1 MATILDIDLTNSPF
15 NSYDFFSN
23 KKIAAGTVETEDM
36 KKGQHK
42 TTVEMV
48 DINAYDY
55 GIIDVGMVQFDDTLP
70 YTKKVETAQLR
81 IEYYKTELEDAK
93 SWVDALQS
101 EINKVNSELAEYKD
115 QYEEAKKQDPHSDLT
130 KNLKQIIKNCKE
142 DLNDLNTDYS
152 KYKKITQ
159 THPKLIK
166 AYTKFLNDLIKYGG
180 KKTITRIEEFGSTE
194 EAEQVDLDNL
204 DINQAPG
211 MAISG
216 AITEAVTQYLEV
228 TIQSLIA
235 GGASNLMNNLGINQE
250 TLGIA
255 KSILNLMDSALF
267 NITGIIKMFPKN
279 IQMLPSAKVAIG
291 SICTSLKDIYI
302 AIYNDL
308 ENEYYETIND
318 AITNLPSMQEV
329 LKDALNLLMNTIWIM
344 INEQCIKYTGHTL
357 PELYYMC
364 SDYIHKYKAWKEARK
379 EKKRRKKEKKEQE
392 KREKEKEKE
401 TGIQHSSGNTV
412 STKINVDI
420 DPDIIKQSLMDE
432 LARASDLIYNSFII
446 IQIKDSIDEIKMLIS
461 QFNNVDLDVLSE
473 GIDSFEDFMNMLI
486 EMGIDSDG
494 AVISLEKAIQDGINQ
509 FSGNLTSLQNQ
520 IKEQAISSGLNIASD
535 IVSNTKISKEIK
547 TEHLYDFTN
556 DLNTFT
562 MTLNI
567 YADPTTKK
575 AKKQLTKVL
584 SNAHQKDGTKIFDS
598 SSVLSIINAIDEGY
612 VMRKDQTI
620 ELLEFTFK
628 IHFELEGFNKTL
640 SEQINAIDEANRI
653 AQDAAKKKEADEAI
667 SKFELGIVEEEY
679 TGDPTKATKRPTFQ
693 LVHELFS
700 ILKEIFPQLKVILK
714 LIRNYKINKAKVEAN
729 ASGNLLGMVKVI
741 AAINKLFK
749 KAHKSKTNFYTV
761 RSLKL
766 YDYITNSIT
775 SIGTNVEINIGIPDT
790 RKLYLY
796 LKNAKSNYE
805 IIKQDLPT
813 ILYID
818 QDAITEQRNVMK
830 KDLDKAGN
838 YFNDASLFVQYP
850 DSKYQDGTLLGLDKV
865 EDADTEIYYSDSSLP
880 LYGSQILRCYGKD
893 YDLYT

>member
-1 MATILDIDLTNSPF
+1 MATILDIDLTNSPG

-23 KKIAAGTVETEDM
+23 KKMSAGIVETEDM

-55 GIIDVGMVQFDDTLP
+55 GIIDVGIVQFDDTLP

-81 IEYYKTELEDAK
+81 IEYYKTELKDAE
-93 SWVDALQS
+93 SWVNALQT
-101 EINKVNSELAEYKD
+101 EINKVNSELTEYQD
-115 QYEEAKKQDPHSDLT
+115 QYEEAKKQDPHSALT
-130 KNLKQIIKNCKE
+130 TNLKQIVKNYKE
-142 DLNDLNTDYS
+142 QLNDLNTEFS

-166 AYTKFLNDLIKYGG
+166 AYTNFYNDLTKYGE
-180 KKTITRIEEFGSTE
+180 KKAITRVDEFGNVE

-211 MAISG
+211 MEISG
-216 AITEAVTQYLEV
+216 AITDAVTQYLEV

-250 TLGIA
+250 TLGMA
-255 KSILNLMDSALF
+255 QSILNLMDSTLF

-279 IQMLPSAKVAIG
+279 IQMLPSAKIAIG
-291 SICTSLKDIYI
+291 SICTSLKDMYI

-329 LKDALNLLMNTIWIM
+329 LKDAQELLMNTIWVM
-344 INEQCIKYTGHTL
+344 INEQCIKYTGYTL

-379 EKKRRKKEKKEQE
+379 EQKRRKKEQEEQ
-392 KREKEKEKE
+392 EKE
-401 TGIQHSSGNTV
+401 TGIQHSSGGTV
-412 STKINVDI
+412 SSKINVDV

-432 LARASDLIYNSFII
+432 LSRASDLIYNSFII

-461 QFNNVDLDVLSE
+461 QFNNVDLDVLTD
-473 GIDSFEDFMNMLI
+473 GIDSFEDFMDMLV
-486 EMGIDSDG
+486 EMGLDSDG
-494 AVISLEKAIQDGINQ
+494 AVISLEKVIQDGINK

-520 IKEQAISSGLNIASD
+520 IEAQAISSGLHIAAD
-535 IVSNTKISKEIK
+535 VVSNTTVSTEIK
-547 TEHLYDFTN
+547 AEHLYDFTN

-628 IHFELEGFNKTL
+628 IHFELDGFNKTL
-640 SEQINAIDEANRI
+640 NEQINAIDEANRI
-653 AQDAAKKKEADEAI
+653 AQETAKKKEAEEAI

-679 TGDPTKATKRPTFQ
+679 TSDPTKATKRPTFQ

-729 ASGNLLGMVKVI
+729 ASGNLLGMIKVI

-796 LKNAKSNYE
+796 LKNTKSNYE

-818 QDAITEQRNVMK
+818 QDAITEQRNAMK

-838 YFNDASLFVQYP
+838 YFDDASLFVQYP

>member
-1 MATILDIDLTNSPF
+1 MATILDIDLTNSPG

-23 KKIAAGTVETEDM
+23 KKMSAGTVETEDM

-55 GIIDVGMVQFDDTLP
+55 GIIDVGIVQFDDTLP
-70 YTKKVETAQLR
+70 YAKKVETAKLR
-81 IEYYKTELEDAK
+81 IEYYKTELKDAE
-93 SWVDALQS
+93 SWVNALQT
-101 EINKVNSELAEYKD
+101 EINKVNSELTEYQD
-115 QYEEAKKQDPHSDLT
+115 QYEEAKKQDPHSALT
-130 KNLKQIIKNCKE
+130 TNLKQIIKNYKE
-142 DLNDLNTDYS
+142 QLNDLNTEFS

-166 AYTKFLNDLIKYGG
+166 AYTNFYNDLTKYGE
-180 KKTITRIEEFGSTE
+180 KKAITKVDEFGNVE

-211 MAISG
+211 MEISG
-216 AITEAVTQYLEV
+216 AITDAVTQYLEV

-250 TLGIA
+250 TLGMA
-255 KSILNLMDSALF
+255 QSILNLMDSTLF

-279 IQMLPSAKVAIG
+279 IQMLPSAKIAIG
-291 SICTSLKDIYI
+291 SICTSLKDMYI

-329 LKDALNLLMNTIWIM
+329 LKDAQELLMNTIWVM
-344 INEQCIKYTGHTL
+344 INEQCIKYTGYTL

-379 EKKRRKKEKKEQE
+379 EQKRRKKEQEEQ
-392 KREKEKEKE
+392 EKE
-401 TGIQHSSGNTV
+401 TGIQHSSGGTV
-412 STKINVDI
+412 SSKINVDV

-432 LARASDLIYNSFII
+432 LSRASDLIYNSFII

-461 QFNNVDLDVLSE
+461 QFNNVDLDVLSD
-473 GIDSFEDFMNMLI
+473 GIDSFEDFMDMLV
-486 EMGIDSDG
+486 EMGLDSDG

-520 IKEQAISSGLNIASD
+520 IEAQAISSGLHIAAD
-535 IVSNTKISKEIK
+535 VVSNTTVSTEIK
-547 TEHLYDFTN
+547 AEHLYDFTN

-628 IHFELEGFNKTL
+628 IHFELDGFNKTL
-640 SEQINAIDEANRI
+640 SEQKNAIDEANRI
-653 AQDAAKKKEADEAI
+653 AQETAKKKEAEEAI

-714 LIRNYKINKAKVEAN
+714 LIRNYKINKSKVEAN
-729 ASGNLLGMVKVI
+729 ASGNLLGMIKVI

-775 SIGTNVEINIGIPDT
+775 SIGTNIEINIGIPDT

-818 QDAITEQRNVMK
+818 QDAIIEQRNAMK

-838 YFNDASLFVQYP
+838 YFDDASLFVQYP

>member
-1 MATILDIDLTNSPF
+1 MATILDIDLTNSPG

-23 KKIAAGTVETEDM
+23 KKMSAGTVETEDM

-55 GIIDVGMVQFDDTLP
+55 GIIDVGIVQFDDTLP
-70 YTKKVETAQLR
+70 YSKKVETAQLR
-81 IEYYKTELEDAK
+81 IEYYKTELKDAE
-93 SWVDALQS
+93 SWVNALQT
-101 EINKVNSELAEYKD
+101 EINKVNSELTEYQD
-115 QYEEAKKQDPHSDLT
+115 QYEEAKKQDPHSALT
-130 KNLKQIIKNCKE
+130 TNLKQIVKNYKE
-142 DLNDLNTDYS
+142 QLNDLNTEFS

-166 AYTKFLNDLIKYGG
+166 AYTNFYNDLTKYGE
-180 KKTITRIEEFGSTE
+180 KKAITRVDEFGNVE
-194 EAEQVDLDNL
+194 EAEKVDLDNL

-211 MAISG
+211 MEISG
-216 AITEAVTQYLEV
+216 AITDAVTQYLEV

-250 TLGIA
+250 TLGMA
-255 KSILNLMDSALF
+255 QSILNLMDSTLF

-279 IQMLPSAKVAIG
+279 IQMLPSAKIAIG
-291 SICTSLKDIYI
+291 SICTSLKDMYI

-318 AITNLPSMQEV
+318 AITNLPSIQEV
-329 LKDALNLLMNTIWIM
+329 LKDAQELLMNTIWVM
-344 INEQCIKYTGHTL
+344 INEQCIKYTGYTL

-379 EKKRRKKEKKEQE
+379 EQKRRKKEQEEQ
-392 KREKEKEKE
+392 EKE
-401 TGIQHSSGNTV
+401 TGIQHSSGGTV
-412 STKINVDI
+412 STKINVDV

-432 LARASDLIYNSFII
+432 LLRTSDLIYNSFII

-461 QFNNVDLDVLSE
+461 QFNNVDLDVLTD
-473 GIDSFEDFMNMLI
+473 GIDSFEDFMDMLV
-486 EMGIDSDG
+486 EMGLDSDG

-520 IKEQAISSGLNIASD
+520 IEAQAISSGLHIAAD
-535 IVSNTKISKEIK
+535 VVSNTTVS

-628 IHFELEGFNKTL
+628 IHFELDGFNKTL
-640 SEQINAIDEANRI
+640 NEQINAIDEANRI
-653 AQDAAKKKEADEAI
+653 AQETAKKKEAEEAI

-729 ASGNLLGMVKVI
+729 ASGNLLGMIKVI

-818 QDAITEQRNVMK
+818 QDAITEQRNAMK

-838 YFNDASLFVQYP
+838 YFDDASLFVQYP

>member
-1 MATILDIDLTNSPF
+1 MATILDIDLTNSPG

-23 KKIAAGTVETEDM
+23 KKMSAGTVETEDM

-55 GIIDVGMVQFDDTLP
+55 GIIDVGIVQFDDTLP
-70 YTKKVETAQLR
+70 YSKKVETAQLR
-81 IEYYKTELEDAK
+81 IEYYKTELKDAE
-93 SWVDALQS
+93 SWVNALQT
-101 EINKVNSELAEYKD
+101 EINKVNSELTEYQD
-115 QYEEAKKQDPHSDLT
+115 QYEEAKKQDPHSALT
-130 KNLKQIIKNCKE
+130 TNLKQIVKNYKE
-142 DLNDLNTDYS
+142 QLNDLNTEFS

-166 AYTKFLNDLIKYGG
+166 AYTNFYNDLTKYGE
-180 KKTITRIEEFGSTE
+180 KKAITRVDEFGNVE
-194 EAEQVDLDNL
+194 EAEKVDLDNL

-211 MAISG
+211 MEISG
-216 AITEAVTQYLEV
+216 AITDAVTQYLEV

-250 TLGIA
+250 TLGMA
-255 KSILNLMDSALF
+255 QSILNLMDSTLF

-279 IQMLPSAKVAIG
+279 IQMLPSAKIAIG
-291 SICTSLKDIYI
+291 SICTSLKDMYI

-318 AITNLPSMQEV
+318 AITNLPSIQEV
-329 LKDALNLLMNTIWIM
+329 LKDAQELLMNTIWVM
-344 INEQCIKYTGHTL
+344 INEQCIKYTGYTL

-379 EKKRRKKEKKEQE
+379 EQKRRKKEQEEQ
-392 KREKEKEKE
+392 EKE
-401 TGIQHSSGNTV
+401 TGIQHSSGGTV
-412 STKINVDI
+412 SSKINVDV

-432 LARASDLIYNSFII
+432 LSRASDLIYNSFII

-461 QFNNVDLDVLSE
+461 QFNNVDLDVLTD
-473 GIDSFEDFMNMLI
+473 GIDSFEDFMDMLV
-486 EMGIDSDG
+486 EMGLDSDG

-520 IKEQAISSGLNIASD
+520 IKAQAISSGLHIAAD
-535 IVSNTKISKEIK
+535 VVSNTTVSTEMKA
-547 TEHLYDFTN
+547 EHLYDFTN

-628 IHFELEGFNKTL
+628 IHFELDGFNKTL
-640 SEQINAIDEANRI
+640 NEQINAIDEANRI
-653 AQDAAKKKEADEAI
+653 AQETAKKKEAEEAI

-729 ASGNLLGMVKVI
+729 ASGNLLGMIKVI

-818 QDAITEQRNVMK
+818 QDAITEQRNAMK

-838 YFNDASLFVQYP
+838 YFDDASLFVQYP

>member
-1 MATILDIDLTNSPF
+1 MATILDIDLTNSPG
-15 NSYDFFSN
+15 NSYDFLSN
-23 KKIAAGTVETEDM
+23 KKMSAGTIETEDM

-55 GIIDVGMVQFDDTLP
+55 GIIDVGIVQFDDTLP
-70 YTKKVETAQLR
+70 YSKKVETSKLR
-81 IEYYKTELEDAK
+81 IEYYKTELKDAE
-93 SWVDALQS
+93 SWVNALQT
-101 EINKVNSELAEYKD
+101 EINKVNSELTEYQD
-115 QYEEAKKQDPHSDLT
+115 QYEEAKKQDPHSALT
-130 KNLKQIIKNCKE
+130 TNLKQIVKNYKE
-142 DLNDLNTDYS
+142 QLNDLNTEFS

-166 AYTKFLNDLIKYGG
+166 AYTNFYNDLTKYGE
-180 KKTITRIEEFGSTE
+180 KKAITRVDEFGNVE
-194 EAEQVDLDNL
+194 EAEKVDLDNL

-211 MAISG
+211 MEISG
-216 AITEAVTQYLEV
+216 AITDAVTQYLEV

-250 TLGIA
+250 TLGMA
-255 KSILNLMDSALF
+255 QSILNLMDSALF

-279 IQMLPSAKVAIG
+279 IQMLPSAKIAIG
-291 SICTSLKDIYI
+291 SICTSLKDMYI

-318 AITNLPSMQEV
+318 AITNLPSIQEV
-329 LKDALNLLMNTIWIM
+329 LKDAQELLMNTIWVM
-344 INEQCIKYTGHTL
+344 INEQCIKYTGYTL

-379 EKKRRKKEKKEQE
+379 EQKRRKKEQEEQ
-392 KREKEKEKE
+392 EKE
-401 TGIQHSSGNTV
+401 TGIQHSSGGTV
-412 STKINVDI
+412 SSKINVDV

-432 LARASDLIYNSFII
+432 LSRASDLIYNSFII

-461 QFNNVDLDVLSE
+461 QFNNVDLDVLTD
-473 GIDSFEDFMNMLI
+473 GIDSFEDFMDMLV
-486 EMGIDSDG
+486 EMGLDSDG

-520 IKEQAISSGLNIASD
+520 IEAQAISSGLHIAAD
-535 IVSNTKISKEIK
+535 IVSNTTVSTEIK
-547 TEHLYDFTN
+547 AEHLYDFTN

-628 IHFELEGFNKTL
+628 IHFELDGFNKTL
-640 SEQINAIDEANRI
+640 NEQINAIDEANRI
-653 AQDAAKKKEADEAI
+653 AQETAKKKEAEEAI

-729 ASGNLLGMVKVI
+729 ASGNLLGMIKVI

-818 QDAITEQRNVMK
+818 QDAITEQRNAMK

-838 YFNDASLFVQYP
+838 YFDDASLFVQYP

>member
-1 MATILDIDLTNSPF
+1 MATILDIDLTNSPS
-15 NSYDFFSN
+15 NSYDFLSN
-23 KKIAAGTVETEDM
+23 KKMSAGTIETEDM

-55 GIIDVGMVQFDDTLP
+55 GIIDVGIVQFDDTLP
-70 YTKKVETAQLR
+70 YSKKVETAKLR
-81 IEYYKTELEDAK
+81 IEYYKTELKDAE
-93 SWVDALQS
+93 SWVNALQA
-101 EINKVNSELAEYKD
+101 EINKINSELTEYQD
-115 QYEEAKKQDPHSDLT
+115 QYEEAKKQDPHSALMT
-130 KNLKQIIKNCKE
+130 NLKQIVNNYKE
-142 DLNDLNTDYS
+142 QLNDLNTEFS

-166 AYTKFLNDLIKYGG
+166 AYTNFYNDLTKYGE
-180 KKTITRIEEFGSTE
+180 KKAITRVDEFGNVE
-194 EAEQVDLDNL
+194 EAEKVDLDNL

-211 MAISG
+211 MEISG
-216 AITEAVTQYLEV
+216 AITDAVTQYLEV

-250 TLGIA
+250 TLGMA
-255 KSILNLMDSALF
+255 QSILNLMDSTLF

-279 IQMLPSAKVAIG
+279 IQMVPSAKIAIG
-291 SICTSLKDIYI
+291 NICTSLKDMYI

-318 AITNLPSMQEV
+318 AITNLPSSQEV
-329 LKDALNLLMNTIWIM
+329 LKDAQELLMNTIWVM
-344 INEQCIKYTGHTL
+344 INEQCIKYTGYTL

-379 EKKRRKKEKKEQE
+379 EKKRRKKEQEEQ
-392 KREKEKEKE
+392 EKE
-401 TGIQHSSGNTV
+401 TGIQHSSGGTV
-412 STKINVDI
+412 STKINVDV

-432 LARASDLIYNSFII
+432 LSRASDLIYNSFII

-461 QFNNVDLDVLSE
+461 QFNNVDLDVLTD
-473 GIDSFEDFMNMLI
+473 GIDSFEDFMNMLV
-486 EMGIDSDG
+486 EMGLDSDG

-520 IKEQAISSGLNIASD
+520 IEAQAISSGLHIAAD
-535 IVSNTKISKEIK
+535 VVSNTTVSTERKV
-547 TEHLYDFTN
+547 EHLYDFTN

-612 VMRKDQTI
+612 LMRKDQTI

-628 IHFELEGFNKTL
+628 IHFELDGFNKTL
-640 SEQINAIDEANRI
+640 NEQINAIDEANRI
-653 AQDAAKKKEADEAI
+653 AQETAKKKEAEEAI

-729 ASGNLLGMVKVI
+729 ASGNLLGMIRVI

-749 KAHKSKTNFYTV
+749 KANKSKTNFYTV

-775 SIGTNVEINIGIPDT
+775 SIGTNVEINIDIPDT

-818 QDAITEQRNVMK
+818 QDAITEQRNAMK

-838 YFNDASLFVQYP
+838 YFDDASLFVQYP
-850 DSKYQDGTLLGLDKV
+850 DPKYQDGTLLGLDKV

>member
-1 MATILDIDLTNSPF
+1 MATILDIDLTNSPG

-23 KKIAAGTVETEDM
+23 KKMSAGTVETEDM

-55 GIIDVGMVQFDDTLP
+55 GIIDVGIVQFDDTLP
-70 YTKKVETAQLR
+70 YSKKVETAQLR
-81 IEYYKTELEDAK
+81 IEYYKTELKDAE
-93 SWVDALQS
+93 SWVNALQT
-101 EINKVNSELAEYKD
+101 EINKVNSELTEYQD
-115 QYEEAKKQDPHSDLT
+115 QYEEAKKQDPHSALT
-130 KNLKQIIKNCKE
+130 TNLKQIVKNYKE
-142 DLNDLNTDYS
+142 QLNDLNIEFS

-166 AYTKFLNDLIKYGG
+166 AYTNFYNDLTKYGE
-180 KKTITRIEEFGSTE
+180 KKAITKVDEFGNVE

-211 MAISG
+211 MEISG
-216 AITEAVTQYLEV
+216 AITDAVTQYLEV

-250 TLGIA
+250 TLGMA
-255 KSILNLMDSALF
+255 QSILNLMDSTLF

-279 IQMLPSAKVAIG
+279 IQMLPSAKIAIG
-291 SICTSLKDIYI
+291 SICTSLKDMYI

-318 AITNLPSMQEV
+318 AITNLPSIQEV
-329 LKDALNLLMNTIWIM
+329 LKDAQELLMNTIWVM
-344 INEQCIKYTGHTL
+344 INEQCIKYTGYTL

-379 EKKRRKKEKKEQE
+379 EQKRRKKEQEEQ
-392 KREKEKEKE
+392 EKE
-401 TGIQHSSGNTV
+401 TGIQHSSGGTV
-412 STKINVDI
+412 STKINVDV

-432 LARASDLIYNSFII
+432 LSRASDLIYNSFII

-461 QFNNVDLDVLSE
+461 QFNNVDLDVLTD
-473 GIDSFEDFMNMLI
+473 GIDSFEDFMDMLV
-486 EMGIDSDG
+486 EMGLDSDG

-520 IKEQAISSGLNIASD
+520 IEAQAISSGLHIVAD
-535 IVSNTKISKEIK
+535 IMSNTAVSTERKA
-547 TEHLYDFTN
+547 EHLYDFTN

-628 IHFELEGFNKTL
+628 IHFELDGFNKTL

-653 AQDAAKKKEADEAI
+653 AQETAKKKEAEEAI

-729 ASGNLLGMVKVI
+729 ASGNLLGMIKVI
-741 AAINKLFK
+741 ATINKLFK

-775 SIGTNVEINIGIPDT
+775 SIGTNVEINIGISDT

-805 IIKQDLPT
+805 IIKQGLPT

-818 QDAITEQRNVMK
+818 QDAITEQRNAMK

-838 YFNDASLFVQYP
+838 YFDDASLFVQYP

>member
-1 MATILDIDLTNSPF
+1 MATILDIDLTNSPG
-15 NSYDFFSN
+15 NSYNFFSN
-23 KKIAAGTVETEDM
+23 KKMSAGTVETEDM

-55 GIIDVGMVQFDDTLP
+55 GIIDVGIVQFDDTLP
-70 YTKKVETAQLR
+70 YSKKVETAKLR
-81 IEYYKTELEDAK
+81 IEYYKTELKDAE
-93 SWVDALQS
+93 SWVNALQT
-101 EINKVNSELAEYKD
+101 EINKVNSELTEYQD
-115 QYEEAKKQDPHSDLT
+115 QYEEAKKQDPHSALT
-130 KNLKQIIKNCKE
+130 TNLKQIVKNYKE
-142 DLNDLNTDYS
+142 QLNDLNIEFS

-166 AYTKFLNDLIKYGG
+166 AYTNFYNDLTKYGE
-180 KKTITRIEEFGSTE
+180 KKAITKVDEFGNVE

-211 MAISG
+211 MEISG
-216 AITEAVTQYLEV
+216 AITDAVTQYLEV

-250 TLGIA
+250 TLGMA
-255 KSILNLMDSALF
+255 QSILNLMDSTLF

-279 IQMLPSAKVAIG
+279 IQMLPSAKIAIG
-291 SICTSLKDIYI
+291 SICTSLKDMYI

-318 AITNLPSMQEV
+318 AITNLPSIQEV
-329 LKDALNLLMNTIWIM
+329 LKDAQELLMNTIWVM
-344 INEQCIKYTGHTL
+344 INEQCIKYTGYTL

-379 EKKRRKKEKKEQE
+379 EQKRRKKEQEEQ
-392 KREKEKEKE
+392 EKE
-401 TGIQHSSGNTV
+401 TGIQHSSGGTV
-412 STKINVDI
+412 STKINVDV

-432 LARASDLIYNSFII
+432 LSRASDLIYNSFII

-461 QFNNVDLDVLSE
+461 QFNNVDLDVLTD
-473 GIDSFEDFMNMLI
+473 GIDSFEDFMDMLV
-486 EMGIDSDG
+486 EMGLDSDG

-520 IKEQAISSGLNIASD
+520 IEAQAISSGLHIAAD
-535 IVSNTKISKEIK
+535 VVSNTAVSTEIK
-547 TEHLYDFTN
+547 AEHLYDFTN

-628 IHFELEGFNKTL
+628 IHFELDGFNKTL

-653 AQDAAKKKEADEAI
+653 AQETAKKKEAEEAI

-729 ASGNLLGMVKVI
+729 ASGNLLGMIKVI

-818 QDAITEQRNVMK
+818 QDAITEQRNAMK

-838 YFNDASLFVQYP
+838 YFDDASLFVQYP

>member
-1 MATILDIDLTNSPF
+1 MATILDIDLTNSPG

-23 KKIAAGTVETEDM
+23 KKMSAGTVETEDM

-55 GIIDVGMVQFDDTLP
+55 GIIDVGIVQFDDTLP
-70 YTKKVETAQLR
+70 YSKKVETAQLR
-81 IEYYKTELEDAK
+81 IEYYKTELKDAE
-93 SWVDALQS
+93 SWVNALQT
-101 EINKVNSELAEYKD
+101 EINKVNSELTEYQD
-115 QYEEAKKQDPHSDLT
+115 QYEEAKKQDPHSALT
-130 KNLKQIIKNCKE
+130 TNLKQIVKNYKE
-142 DLNDLNTDYS
+142 QLNDLNTEFS

-166 AYTKFLNDLIKYGG
+166 AYTNFYNDLTKYGE
-180 KKTITRIEEFGSTE
+180 KKAITRVDEFGNIE
-194 EAEQVDLDNL
+194 EAEKVDLDNL

-211 MAISG
+211 MEISG
-216 AITEAVTQYLEV
+216 AITDAVTQYLEV

-250 TLGIA
+250 TLGMA
-255 KSILNLMDSALF
+255 QSILNLMDSTLF

-279 IQMLPSAKVAIG
+279 IQMLPSAKIAIG
-291 SICTSLKDIYI
+291 SICTSLKDMYI

-329 LKDALNLLMNTIWIM
+329 LKDAQELLMNTIWVM
-344 INEQCIKYTGHTL
+344 INEQCIKYTGYTL

-379 EKKRRKKEKKEQE
+379 EQKRRKKEQEEQE
-392 KREKEKEKE
+392 KV
-401 TGIQHSSGNTV
+401 TGIQHSSGGTV
-412 STKINVDI
+412 SSKINVDV

-432 LARASDLIYNSFII
+432 LSRASDLIYNSFII

-461 QFNNVDLDVLSE
+461 QFNNVDLDVLTD
-473 GIDSFEDFMNMLI
+473 GIDSFEDFMDMLV
-486 EMGIDSDG
+486 EMGLDSDG

-520 IKEQAISSGLNIASD
+520 IEAQAISSRLHIAAD
-535 IVSNTKISKEIK
+535 VMSNTTVSTEKKV
-547 TEHLYDFTN
+547 EHLYDFTN

-640 SEQINAIDEANRI
+640 NEQINAIDEANRI
-653 AQDAAKKKEADEAI
+653 AQETAKKKEAEEAI

-729 ASGNLLGMVKVI
+729 ASGNLLGMIKVI

-805 IIKQDLPT
+805 IIKQGLPT

-818 QDAITEQRNVMK
+818 QDAITEQRNAMK

-838 YFNDASLFVQYP
+838 YFDDASLFVQYP

>member
-1 MATILDIDLTNSPF
+1 MATILNIDLTNSPG

-23 KKIAAGTVETEDM
+23 KKMSAGIVETEDM

-55 GIIDVGMVQFDDTLP
+55 GIIDVGIVQFDDTLP

-81 IEYYKTELEDAK
+81 IEYYKTELKDAE
-93 SWVDALQS
+93 SWVNALQT
-101 EINKVNSELAEYKD
+101 EINKVNSELTEYQD
-115 QYEEAKKQDPHSDLT
+115 QYEEAKKQDPHSALT
-130 KNLKQIIKNCKE
+130 TNLKQIVKNYKE
-142 DLNDLNTDYS
+142 QLNDLNTEFS

-166 AYTKFLNDLIKYGG
+166 AYTNFYNDLTKYGE
-180 KKTITRIEEFGSTE
+180 KKAITRVDEFGNVE
-194 EAEQVDLDNL
+194 EAEKVDLDNL

-211 MAISG
+211 MEISG
-216 AITEAVTQYLEV
+216 AITDAVTQYLEV

-250 TLGIA
+250 TLGMA
-255 KSILNLMDSALF
+255 QSILNLMDSTLF

-279 IQMLPSAKVAIG
+279 IQMLPSAKIAIG
-291 SICTSLKDIYI
+291 SICTSLKDMYI

-329 LKDALNLLMNTIWIM
+329 LKDAQVLLMNTIWVM
-344 INEQCIKYTGHTL
+344 INEQCIKYTGYTL

-379 EKKRRKKEKKEQE
+379 EQKRRKKEQEEQ
-392 KREKEKEKE
+392 EKE
-401 TGIQHSSGNTV
+401 TGIQHSSVGTV
-412 STKINVDI
+412 STKINVDV

-432 LARASDLIYNSFII
+432 LSRASDLIYNSFII

-461 QFNNVDLDVLSE
+461 QFNNVDLDVLTD
-473 GIDSFEDFMNMLI
+473 GIDSFKDFMDMLV
-486 EMGIDSDG
+486 EMGLDSDG

-520 IKEQAISSGLNIASD
+520 IEALTISSRLYIAAD
-535 IVSNTKISKEIK
+535 VVSNTTVS

-567 YADPTTKK
+567 YTDPTTKK

-628 IHFELEGFNKTL
+628 IHFELDGFNKTL
-640 SEQINAIDEANRI
+640 NEQINAIDEANRI
-653 AQDAAKKKEADEAI
+653 AQETAKEKEAEEAI

-729 ASGNLLGMVKVI
+729 ASGNLLGMIKVI

-775 SIGTNVEINIGIPDT
+775 SIGTNIEINIGIPDT

-796 LKNAKSNYE
+796 LKNTKSNYE

-818 QDAITEQRNVMK
+818 QDAITEQRNIMK
-830 KDLDKAGN
+830 KELDKAGN
-838 YFNDASLFVQYP
+838 YFDDASLFVKYP
-850 DSKYQDGTLLGLDKV
+850 NSKYQDGTLLGLDKV

>member
-1 MATILDIDLTNSPF
+1 MATILDIDLANSPG

-23 KKIAAGTVETEDM
+23 KKMSAGTVETEDM

-55 GIIDVGMVQFDDTLP
+55 GIIDVGIVQFDDTLP
-70 YTKKVETAQLR
+70 YAKKVETAKLR
-81 IEYYKTELEDAK
+81 IEYYKTELKDAE
-93 SWVDALQS
+93 SWVNALQT
-101 EINKVNSELAEYKD
+101 EINKVNSELTEYQD
-115 QYEEAKKQDPHSDLT
+115 QYEEAKKQDPHSALT
-130 KNLKQIIKNCKE
+130 TNLKQIIKNYKE
-142 DLNDLNTDYS
+142 QLNDLNTEFS

-166 AYTKFLNDLIKYGG
+166 AYTNFYNDLTKYGE
-180 KKTITRIEEFGSTE
+180 KKAITKVDEFGNVE

-216 AITEAVTQYLEV
+216 AITDAVTQYLEV

-235 GGASNLMNNLGINQE
+235 GGTSNLMNNLGINQE
-250 TLGIA
+250 TLGMA
-255 KSILNLMDSALF
+255 QSILNLMDSTLF

-291 SICTSLKDIYI
+291 SICTSLKDMYI

-329 LKDALNLLMNTIWIM
+329 LKDAQELLMNTIWVM
-344 INEQCIKYTGHTL
+344 INEQCIKYTGYTL

-379 EKKRRKKEKKEQE
+379 EQKRRKKEQEEQ
-392 KREKEKEKE
+392 EKE
-401 TGIQHSSGNTV
+401 TGIQHSSGGTV
-412 STKINVDI
+412 SSKINVDV

-432 LARASDLIYNSFII
+432 LSRASDLIYNSFII

-461 QFNNVDLDVLSE
+461 QFNNVDLDVLSD
-473 GIDSFEDFMNMLI
+473 GIDSFEDFMDMLV
-486 EMGIDSDG
+486 EMGLDSDG

-520 IKEQAISSGLNIASD
+520 IEAQAISSGLHIAAD
-535 IVSNTKISKEIK
+535 VVSNTTVSTEIK
-547 TEHLYDFTN
+547 AEHLYDFTN

-584 SNAHQKDGTKIFDS
+584 SNAHQKDGPKIFDS

-628 IHFELEGFNKTL
+628 IHFELDGFNKTL
-640 SEQINAIDEANRI
+640 NEQINAIDEANRI
-653 AQDAAKKKEADEAI
+653 AQETAKKKEAEEAI

-729 ASGNLLGMVKVI
+729 ASGNLLGMIKVI

-796 LKNAKSNYE
+796 LKNTKSNYE

-813 ILYID
+813 ILYVD
-818 QDAITEQRNVMK
+818 QDAITEQRNAMK

-838 YFNDASLFVQYP
+838 YFDDASLFVQYP

>member
-1 MATILDIDLTNSPF
+1 MATILDIDLTNSPG

-23 KKIAAGTVETEDM
+23 KKMSAGTVETADM
-36 KKGQHK
+36 KQGQHK

-55 GIIDVGMVQFDDTLP
+55 GIIDVGIVQFDDTLP
-70 YTKKVETAQLR
+70 YTKKVETAQVR
-81 IEYYKTELEDAK
+81 IEYYKTELKDAE
-93 SWVDALQS
+93 SWVKALQT
-101 EINKVNSELAEYKD
+101 EINKVNSELTEYQD
-115 QYEEAKKQDPHSDLT
+115 QYEEAKKQDPHSALT
-130 KNLKQIIKNCKE
+130 TNLKQIVKNYKE
-142 DLNDLNTDYS
+142 QLNNLNTEFS

-166 AYTKFLNDLIKYGG
+166 AYTNFFNDLTKYGE
-180 KKTITRIEEFGSTE
+180 KKAITRVDEFGNVE

-216 AITEAVTQYLEV
+216 AITDAVTQYLEV

-235 GGASNLMNNLGINQE
+235 GGASNLMSSLGINQE
-250 TLGIA
+250 TLGMA
-255 KSILNLMDSALF
+255 QSILNLMDSTLF

-279 IQMLPSAKVAIG
+279 IQMVPSAKIAMS
-291 SICTSLKDIYI
+291 SICTSLKDMYQAIYI
-302 AIYNDL
+302 DL
-308 ENEYYETIND
+308 ENQYYETIND
-318 AITNLPSMQEV
+318 AITNLPTMQEA
-329 LKDALNLLMNTIWIM
+329 LKDAQVLLMNTIWVM
-344 INEQCIKYTGHTL
+344 INEQCIKYTGYTL

-379 EKKRRKKEKKEQE
+379 EQKRRKKEQEEQ
-392 KREKEKEKE
+392 EKE
-401 TGIQHSSGNTV
+401 TGIQHSSGGTI
-412 STKINVDI
+412 SSKINVDV

-446 IQIKDSIDEIKMLIS
+446 IQIKDSIDEIKMLID
-461 QFNNVDLDVLSE
+461 QFNNVDLDVLSD
-473 GIDSFEDFMNMLI
+473 GIDSFEDFMDMLV
-486 EMGIDSDG
+486 EMGLDSDG

-520 IKEQAISSGLNIASD
+520 IEAQAISSGLRIASD
-535 IVSNTKISKEIK
+535 IASNTTISTEIK
-547 TEHLYDFTN
+547 AEHLYDFTN

-584 SNAHQKDGTKIFDS
+584 SNAHQKDGTKIFDA

-628 IHFELEGFNKTL
+628 IHFELDGFNKTL
-640 SEQINAIDEANRI
+640 QEQKDAIDEANRI
-653 AQDAAKKKEADEAI
+653 AQETAKKKEAEEAI

-679 TGDPTKATKRPTFQ
+679 TGDPTKATQRPTFQ

-729 ASGNLLGMVKVI
+729 ASGNLLGMIKVI

-775 SIGTNVEINIGIPDT
+775 SIGTNIEINIGIPDT

-796 LKNAKSNYE
+796 LKNTKSNYE

-818 QDAITEQRNVMK
+818 QDAIAEQRNAMK

-838 YFNDASLFVQYP
+838 YFDDASLFVQYP

>member
-1 MATILDIDLTNSPF
+1 MATILDIDLTNSPG

-23 KKIAAGTVETEDM
+23 KKMSAGTVETEDM

-55 GIIDVGMVQFDDTLP
+55 GIIDVGIVQFDDTLP
-70 YTKKVETAQLR
+70 YSKKVETAQLR
-81 IEYYKTELEDAK
+81 IEYYKTELKDAE
-93 SWVDALQS
+93 SWVNALQT
-101 EINKVNSELAEYKD
+101 EINKVNSELTEYQD
-115 QYEEAKKQDPHSDLT
+115 QYEEAKKQDPHSALT
-130 KNLKQIIKNCKE
+130 TNLKQIVKNYKE
-142 DLNDLNTDYS
+142 QLNDLNTEFS

-166 AYTKFLNDLIKYGG
+166 AYTNFYNDLTKYGE
-180 KKTITRIEEFGSTE
+180 KKAITRVDEFGNVE
-194 EAEQVDLDNL
+194 EAEKVDLDNL

-211 MAISG
+211 MEISG
-216 AITEAVTQYLEV
+216 AITDAVTQYLEV

-250 TLGIA
+250 TLGMA
-255 KSILNLMDSALF
+255 QSILNLMDSTLF

-279 IQMLPSAKVAIG
+279 IQMLPSAKIAIG
-291 SICTSLKDIYI
+291 SICTSLKDMYI

-318 AITNLPSMQEV
+318 AITNLPSIQEV
-329 LKDALNLLMNTIWIM
+329 LKDAQELLMNTIWVM
-344 INEQCIKYTGHTL
+344 INEQCIKYTGYTL

-379 EKKRRKKEKKEQE
+379 EQKRRKKEQEEQ
-392 KREKEKEKE
+392 EKE
-401 TGIQHSSGNTV
+401 TGIQHSSGGTV
-412 STKINVDI
+412 STKINVDV

-432 LARASDLIYNSFII
+432 LSRASDLIYNSFII

-461 QFNNVDLDVLSE
+461 QFNNVDLDVLTD
-473 GIDSFEDFMNMLI
+473 GIDSFEDFMDMLV
-486 EMGIDSDG
+486 EMGLDSDG

-520 IKEQAISSGLNIASD
+520 IEAQAISSGLHIAAD
-535 IVSNTKISKEIK
+535 VVSNTTVSTEIK
-547 TEHLYDFTN
+547 AEHLYDFTN

-628 IHFELEGFNKTL
+628 IHFELDGFNKTL
-640 SEQINAIDEANRI
+640 NEQINAIDEANRI
-653 AQDAAKKKEADEAI
+653 AQETAKKKEAEEAI

-729 ASGNLLGMVKVI
+729 ASGNLLGMIKVI

-805 IIKQDLPT
+805 IIKQGLPT

-818 QDAITEQRNVMK
+818 QEAITEQRNAMK

-838 YFNDASLFVQYP
+838 YFDDASLFVQYP

>member
-1 MATILDIDLTNSPF
+1 MATILDIDLTNSPG

-23 KKIAAGTVETEDM
+23 KKMSAGTVETEDM

-55 GIIDVGMVQFDDTLP
+55 GIIDVGIVQFDDTLP
-70 YTKKVETAQLR
+70 YSKKVETAKLR
-81 IEYYKTELEDAK
+81 IEYYKTELKDAE
-93 SWVDALQS
+93 SWVNALQT
-101 EINKVNSELAEYKD
+101 EINKVNSELTEYQD
-115 QYEEAKKQDPHSDLT
+115 QYEEAKKQDPHSALT
-130 KNLKQIIKNCKE
+130 TNLKQIVKNYKE
-142 DLNDLNTDYS
+142 QLNDLNIEFS

-166 AYTKFLNDLIKYGG
+166 AYTNFYNDLTKYGE
-180 KKTITRIEEFGSTE
+180 KKAITRVDEFGNVE
-194 EAEQVDLDNL
+194 EAEKVDLDNL

-211 MAISG
+211 MEISG
-216 AITEAVTQYLEV
+216 AITDAVTQYLEV

-250 TLGIA
+250 TLGMA
-255 KSILNLMDSALF
+255 QSILNLMDSTLF

-279 IQMLPSAKVAIG
+279 IQMLPSAKIAIG
-291 SICTSLKDIYI
+291 SICTSLKDMYI

-318 AITNLPSMQEV
+318 AITNLPSIQEV
-329 LKDALNLLMNTIWIM
+329 LKDAQELLMNTIWVM
-344 INEQCIKYTGHTL
+344 INEQCIKYTGYTL

-379 EKKRRKKEKKEQE
+379 EQKRRKKEQEEQ
-392 KREKEKEKE
+392 EKE
-401 TGIQHSSGNTV
+401 TGIQHSSGGTV
-412 STKINVDI
+412 STKINVDV

-432 LARASDLIYNSFII
+432 LSRASDLIYNSFII

-461 QFNNVDLDVLSE
+461 QFNNVDLDVLTD
-473 GIDSFEDFMNMLI
+473 GIDSFEDFMDMLV
-486 EMGIDSDG
+486 EMGLDSDG

-520 IKEQAISSGLNIASD
+520 IEAQAISSGLHIAAD
-535 IVSNTKISKEIK
+535 VVSNTTVSTEIK
-547 TEHLYDFTN
+547 AEHLYDFTN

-628 IHFELEGFNKTL
+628 IHFELDGFNKTL
-640 SEQINAIDEANRI
+640 NEQINAIDEANRI
-653 AQDAAKKKEADEAI
+653 AQETAKKKEAEEAI

-729 ASGNLLGMVKVI
+729 ASGNLLGMIKVI

-818 QDAITEQRNVMK
+818 QDAITEQRNAMK

-838 YFNDASLFVQYP
+838 YFDDASLFVQYP
-850 DSKYQDGTLLGLDKV
+850 DPKYQDGTLLGLDKV

>member
-15 NSYDFFSN
+15 NSYDFFAN
-23 KKIAAGTVETEDM
+23 KKMAAGTVETEDM

-55 GIIDVGMVQFDDTLP
+55 GIIDVGIVQFDDTLP
-70 YTKKVETAQLR
+70 YSKKVETAQLR
-81 IEYYKTELEDAK
+81 IEYYKTELKDAE
-93 SWVDALQS
+93 SWVNALQT
-101 EINKVNSELAEYKD
+101 EINKVNSELTEYQD
-115 QYEEAKKQDPHSDLT
+115 QYEEAKKQDPHSALT
-130 KNLKQIIKNCKE
+130 TNLKQIVKNYKE
-142 DLNDLNTDYS
+142 QLNDLNIEFS

-166 AYTKFLNDLIKYGG
+166 AYTNFYNDLTKYGE
-180 KKTITRIEEFGSTE
+180 KKAITRVDEFGNVE
-194 EAEQVDLDNL
+194 EAEKVDLDNL

-211 MAISG
+211 MEISG
-216 AITEAVTQYLEV
+216 AITDAVTQYLEV

-250 TLGIA
+250 TLGMA
-255 KSILNLMDSALF
+255 QSILNLMDSTLF

-279 IQMLPSAKVAIG
+279 IQMLPSAKIAIG
-291 SICTSLKDIYI
+291 SICTSLKDMYI

-318 AITNLPSMQEV
+318 AITNLPSIQEV
-329 LKDALNLLMNTIWIM
+329 LKDAQELLMNTIWVM
-344 INEQCIKYTGHTL
+344 INEQCIKYTGYTL

-379 EKKRRKKEKKEQE
+379 EQKRRKKEQEEQ
-392 KREKEKEKE
+392 EKE
-401 TGIQHSSGNTV
+401 TGIQHSSGGTV
-412 STKINVDI
+412 STKINVDV

-432 LARASDLIYNSFII
+432 LSRASDLIYNSFII

-461 QFNNVDLDVLSE
+461 QFNNVDLDVLTD

-520 IKEQAISSGLNIASD
+520 IKEQAISSGLHIAAD
-535 IVSNTKISKEIK
+535 VVSNTTVSTEIK
-547 TEHLYDFTN
+547 AEHLYDFTN

-628 IHFELEGFNKTL
+628 IHFELDGFNKTL
-640 SEQINAIDEANRI
+640 NEQINAIDEANRI
-653 AQDAAKKKEADEAI
+653 AQETAKKKEAEEAI

-729 ASGNLLGMVKVI
+729 ASGNLLGMIKVI

-818 QDAITEQRNVMK
+818 QDAITEQRNAMK

-838 YFNDASLFVQYP
+838 YFDDASLFVQYP

>member
-1 MATILDIDLTNSPF
+1 MATILDIDLTNSPG

-23 KKIAAGTVETEDM
+23 KKMSAGTIETEDM

-55 GIIDVGMVQFDDTLP
+55 GIIDVGIVQFDDTLP
-70 YTKKVETAQLR
+70 YSKKVETAQLR
-81 IEYYKTELEDAK
+81 IEYYKTELKDAE
-93 SWVDALQS
+93 SWVNALQA
-101 EINKVNSELAEYKD
+101 EINKVNSELTEYQD
-115 QYEEAKKQDPHSDLT
+115 QYEEAKKQDPHSTLT
-130 KNLKQIIKNCKE
+130 TNLKQIVNNYKE
-142 DLNDLNTDYS
+142 QLNDLNTEFS

-166 AYTKFLNDLIKYGG
+166 AYTNFYNDLTKYGE
-180 KKTITRIEEFGSTE
+180 KKAITRVDEFGNVE
-194 EAEQVDLDNL
+194 EAEKVDLDNL

-211 MAISG
+211 MEISG
-216 AITEAVTQYLEV
+216 AITDAVTQYLEV

-250 TLGIA
+250 TLGMA
-255 KSILNLMDSALF
+255 QSILNLMDSTLF

-279 IQMLPSAKVAIG
+279 IQMLPSAKIAIG
-291 SICTSLKDIYI
+291 SICTSLKDMYI

-318 AITNLPSMQEV
+318 AITNLPSSQEV
-329 LKDALNLLMNTIWIM
+329 LKDAQELLMNTIWIM
-344 INEQCIKYTGHTL
+344 INEQCIKYTGYTL

-379 EKKRRKKEKKEQE
+379 EKKRRKKEQEEQ
-392 KREKEKEKE
+392 EKE
-401 TGIQHSSGNTV
+401 TGIQHSSGGTV
-412 STKINVDI
+412 STKINVDV

-432 LARASDLIYNSFII
+432 LSRASDLIYNSFII

-461 QFNNVDLDVLSE
+461 QFNNVDLDVLTD
-473 GIDSFEDFMNMLI
+473 GIDSFEDFMDMLV
-486 EMGIDSDG
+486 EMGLDSDG

-520 IKEQAISSGLNIASD
+520 IEAQAISSGLHIAAD
-535 IVSNTKISKEIK
+535 VVSNTTVSTERKV
-547 TEHLYDFTN
+547 EHLYDFTN

-628 IHFELEGFNKTL
+628 IHFELDGFNKTL
-640 SEQINAIDEANRI
+640 NEQINAIDEANRI
-653 AQDAAKKKEADEAI
+653 AQETAKKKEAEEAI

-729 ASGNLLGMVKVI
+729 ASGNLLGMIRVI

-749 KAHKSKTNFYTV
+749 KANKSKTNFYTV

-775 SIGTNVEINIGIPDT
+775 SIGTNVEINIDIPDT

-818 QDAITEQRNVMK
+818 QDAITEQRNAMK

-838 YFNDASLFVQYP
+838 YFDDASLFVQYP
-850 DSKYQDGTLLGLDKV
+850 DPKYQDGTLLGLDKV

>member
-1 MATILDIDLTNSPF
+1 MATILDIDLTNSPG
-15 NSYDFFSN
+15 NSYDFLSN
-23 KKIAAGTVETEDM
+23 KKMSAGTIETEDM

-55 GIIDVGMVQFDDTLP
+55 GIIDVGIVQFDDTLP
-70 YTKKVETAQLR
+70 YSKKVETAKLR
-81 IEYYKTELEDAK
+81 IEYYKTELKDAE
-93 SWVDALQS
+93 SWVNALQT
-101 EINKVNSELAEYKD
+101 EINKVNSELTEYQN
-115 QYEEAKKQDPHSDLT
+115 QYEEAKKQDPHSALT
-130 KNLKQIIKNCKE
+130 TNLKQIVNNYKE
-142 DLNDLNTDYS
+142 QLNDLNTEFS

-166 AYTKFLNDLIKYGG
+166 AYTNFYNDLTKYGE
-180 KKTITRIEEFGSTE
+180 KKAITRVDEFGNVE
-194 EAEQVDLDNL
+194 EAEKIDLDNI

-211 MAISG
+211 MEISG
-216 AITEAVTQYLEV
+216 AITDAVTQYLEV

-250 TLGIA
+250 TLGMA
-255 KSILNLMDSALF
+255 QSILNLMDSALF

-279 IQMLPSAKVAIG
+279 IQMLPSAKIAIG
-291 SICTSLKDIYI
+291 SICTSLKDMYI

-318 AITNLPSMQEV
+318 AITNLPSIQEV
-329 LKDALNLLMNTIWIM
+329 LKDAQELLMNTIWVM
-344 INEQCIKYTGHTL
+344 INEQCIKYTGYTL

-379 EKKRRKKEKKEQE
+379 EKKRRKKEQEEQ
-392 KREKEKEKE
+392 EKE
-401 TGIQHSSGNTV
+401 TGIQHSSGGTV
-412 STKINVDI
+412 SSKINVDV

-432 LARASDLIYNSFII
+432 LSRASDLIYNSFII
-446 IQIKDSIDEIKMLIS
+446 IQIKDTIDEIKMLIS
-461 QFNNVDLDVLSE
+461 QFNNVDLDVLTD
-473 GIDSFEDFMNMLI
+473 GIDSFEDFMDMLV
-486 EMGIDSDG
+486 EMGLDSDG

-520 IKEQAISSGLNIASD
+520 IEAQAISSGLNIAAD
-535 IVSNTKISKEIK
+535 VVSSTTVSTEIK
-547 TEHLYDFTN
+547 AEHLYDFTN

-628 IHFELEGFNKTL
+628 IHFELDGFNKTL
-640 SEQINAIDEANRI
+640 NVQINAIDEVNMI
-653 AQDAAKKKEADEAI
+653 AQETAKKKEAEEAI

-729 ASGNLLGMVKVI
+729 ASGNLLGMIKVI

-775 SIGTNVEINIGIPDT
+775 SIGTNVEINISIPDT

-818 QDAITEQRNVMK
+818 QDAITEQRNAMK

-838 YFNDASLFVQYP
+838 YFDDASLFVQYP
-850 DSKYQDGTLLGLDKV
+850 DPKYQDGTLLGLDRV

>member
-1 MATILDIDLTNSPF
+1 MATILDIDLTNSPG

-23 KKIAAGTVETEDM
+23 KKMSAGTVETEDM

-70 YTKKVETAQLR
+70 YAKKVETAQLR
-81 IEYYKTELEDAK
+81 IEYYKTELEDAE

-101 EINKVNSELAEYKD
+101 EINKVNSELTEYQD
-115 QYEEAKKQDPHSDLT
+115 QYEEAKKQDPHSALT
-130 KNLKQIIKNCKE
+130 TNLKQIVKNYKE
-142 DLNDLNTDYS
+142 QLNDLNTEFS

-166 AYTKFLNDLIKYGG
+166 AYTNFYNDLTKYGE
-180 KKTITRIEEFGSTE
+180 KKAITRVDEFGNVE
-194 EAEQVDLDNL
+194 EAEKVDLDNL

-211 MAISG
+211 MEISG
-216 AITEAVTQYLEV
+216 AITDAVTQYLEV

-250 TLGIA
+250 TLGMA
-255 KSILNLMDSALF
+255 QSILNLMDSTLF

-279 IQMLPSAKVAIG
+279 IQMLPSAKIAIG
-291 SICTSLKDIYI
+291 SICTSLKDMYI

-318 AITNLPSMQEV
+318 AITNLPSIQEV
-329 LKDALNLLMNTIWIM
+329 LKDAQELLMNTIWVM
-344 INEQCIKYTGHTL
+344 INEQCIKYTGYTL

-379 EKKRRKKEKKEQE
+379 EQKRRKKEQEEQ
-392 KREKEKEKE
+392 EKE
-401 TGIQHSSGNTV
+401 TGIQHSSGGTV
-412 STKINVDI
+412 SSKINVDV

-432 LARASDLIYNSFII
+432 LSRASDLIYNSFII

-461 QFNNVDLDVLSE
+461 QFNNVDLDVLTD
-473 GIDSFEDFMNMLI
+473 GIDSFEDFMDMLV
-486 EMGIDSDG
+486 EMGLDSDG

-520 IKEQAISSGLNIASD
+520 IEAQAISSGLNIVAD
-535 IVSNTKISKEIK
+535 VVTNTTFSTEIK
-547 TEHLYDFTN
+547 AEHLYDFTN

-584 SNAHQKDGTKIFDS
+584 SNAHQKDGTKIFDA

-628 IHFELEGFNKTL
+628 IHFELDGFNKTL
-640 SEQINAIDEANRI
+640 SEQKNAIDEANRI
-653 AQDAAKKKEADEAI
+653 AQETAKKKEVEEAI

-729 ASGNLLGMVKVI
+729 ASGNLLGMIKVI

-818 QDAITEQRNVMK
+818 QDAITEQRNAMK

-838 YFNDASLFVQYP
+838 YFDDASLFVQYP

>member
-1 MATILDIDLTNSPF
+1 MATILDIDLTNSPG

-23 KKIAAGTVETEDM
+23 KKMSAGTVETEDM

-55 GIIDVGMVQFDDTLP
+55 GIIDVGIVQFDDTLP
-70 YTKKVETAQLR
+70 YSKKVETAQLR
-81 IEYYKTELEDAK
+81 IEYYKTELKDAE
-93 SWVDALQS
+93 SWVNALQT
-101 EINKVNSELAEYKD
+101 EINKVNSELTEYQD
-115 QYEEAKKQDPHSDLT
+115 QYEEAKKQDPHSALT
-130 KNLKQIIKNCKE
+130 TNLKQIVKNYKE
-142 DLNDLNTDYS
+142 QLNDLNTEFS

-166 AYTKFLNDLIKYGG
+166 AYTNFYNDLTKYGE
-180 KKTITRIEEFGSTE
+180 KKAITRVDEFGNVE
-194 EAEQVDLDNL
+194 EAENVDLDNL

-211 MAISG
+211 MEISG
-216 AITEAVTQYLEV
+216 AITDAVTQYLEV

-250 TLGIA
+250 TLGMA
-255 KSILNLMDSALF
+255 QSILNLMDSTLF

-279 IQMLPSAKVAIG
+279 IQMLPSAKIAIG
-291 SICTSLKDIYI
+291 SICTSLKDMYI

-318 AITNLPSMQEV
+318 AITNLPSIQEV
-329 LKDALNLLMNTIWIM
+329 LKDAQELLMNTIWVM
-344 INEQCIKYTGHTL
+344 INEQCIKYTGYTL

-379 EKKRRKKEKKEQE
+379 EQKRRKKEQEEQ
-392 KREKEKEKE
+392 EKE
-401 TGIQHSSGNTV
+401 TGIQHSSGGTV
-412 STKINVDI
+412 SSKINVDV

-432 LARASDLIYNSFII
+432 LSRASDLIYNSFII

-461 QFNNVDLDVLSE
+461 QFNNVDLDVLTD
-473 GIDSFEDFMNMLI
+473 GIDSFEDFMDMLV
-486 EMGIDSDG
+486 EMGLDSDG

-520 IKEQAISSGLNIASD
+520 IEAQAISSGLHIAAD
-535 IVSNTKISKEIK
+535 VVSNTTVSTEIK
-547 TEHLYDFTN
+547 AEHLYDFTN

-628 IHFELEGFNKTL
+628 IHFELDGFNKTL
-640 SEQINAIDEANRI
+640 NEQINAIDEANRI
-653 AQDAAKKKEADEAI
+653 AQETAKKKEAEEAI

-729 ASGNLLGMVKVI
+729 ASGNLLGMIKVI

-818 QDAITEQRNVMK
+818 QDAITEQRNAMK

-838 YFNDASLFVQYP
+838 YFDDASLFVQYP

>member
-1 MATILDIDLTNSPF
+1 MATILDIDLTNSPG

-23 KKIAAGTVETEDM
+23 KKMSAGIVETEDM

-55 GIIDVGMVQFDDTLP
+55 GIIDVGIVQFDDTLP

-81 IEYYKTELEDAK
+81 IEYYKTELKDAE
-93 SWVDALQS
+93 SWVNALQT
-101 EINKVNSELAEYKD
+101 EINKVNSELTEYQD
-115 QYEEAKKQDPHSDLT
+115 QYEEAKKQDPHSALT
-130 KNLKQIIKNCKE
+130 TNLKQIVKNYKE
-142 DLNDLNTDYS
+142 QLNDLNTEFS

-166 AYTKFLNDLIKYGG
+166 AYTNFYNDLTKYGE
-180 KKTITRIEEFGSTE
+180 KKAITRVDEFGNVE
-194 EAEQVDLDNL
+194 EAEKVDLDNL

-211 MAISG
+211 MEISG
-216 AITEAVTQYLEV
+216 AITDAVTQYLEV

-250 TLGIA
+250 TLGMA
-255 KSILNLMDSALF
+255 QSILNLMDSTLF

-279 IQMLPSAKVAIG
+279 IQMLPSAKIAIG
-291 SICTSLKDIYI
+291 SICTSLKDMYI

-329 LKDALNLLMNTIWIM
+329 LKDAQELLMNTIWVM
-344 INEQCIKYTGHTL
+344 INEQCIKYTGYTL

-379 EKKRRKKEKKEQE
+379 EQKRRKKEQEEQ
-392 KREKEKEKE
+392 EKE
-401 TGIQHSSGNTV
+401 TGIQHSSGGTV
-412 STKINVDI
+412 SSKINVDV

-432 LARASDLIYNSFII
+432 LSRASDLIYNSFII

-461 QFNNVDLDVLSE
+461 QFNNVDLDVLTD
-473 GIDSFEDFMNMLI
+473 GIDSFEDFMDMLV
-486 EMGIDSDG
+486 EMGLDSDG

-520 IKEQAISSGLNIASD
+520 IEAQAISSGLHIAAD
-535 IVSNTKISKEIK
+535 VVSNTTVSTEIK
-547 TEHLYDFTN
+547 AEHLYDFTN

-640 SEQINAIDEANRI
+640 NEQINAIDEANRI
-653 AQDAAKKKEADEAI
+653 AQETAKEKEAEEAI

-729 ASGNLLGMVKVI
+729 ASGNLLGMIKVI

-796 LKNAKSNYE
+796 LKDAKSNYE

-818 QDAITEQRNVMK
+818 QDAITEQRNAMK

-838 YFNDASLFVQYP
+838 YFDDASLFVQYP

>member
-1 MATILDIDLTNSPF
+1 MATILDIDLTNSPG

-23 KKIAAGTVETEDM
+23 KKMSAGTVETEDM

-55 GIIDVGMVQFDDTLP
+55 GIIDVGIVQFDDTLP
-70 YTKKVETAQLR
+70 YSKKVETAQLR
-81 IEYYKTELEDAK
+81 IEYYKTELKDAE
-93 SWVDALQS
+93 SWVNALQT
-101 EINKVNSELAEYKD
+101 EINKVNSELTEYQD
-115 QYEEAKKQDPHSDLT
+115 QYEEAKKQDPHSALT
-130 KNLKQIIKNCKE
+130 TNLKQIVKNYKE
-142 DLNDLNTDYS
+142 QLNDLNTEFS

-166 AYTKFLNDLIKYGG
+166 AYTNFYNDLTKYGE
-180 KKTITRIEEFGSTE
+180 KKAITRVDEFGNVE
-194 EAEQVDLDNL
+194 EAEKVDLDNL

-211 MAISG
+211 MEISG
-216 AITEAVTQYLEV
+216 AITDAVTQYLEV

-250 TLGIA
+250 TLGMA
-255 KSILNLMDSALF
+255 QSILNLMDSTLF

-279 IQMLPSAKVAIG
+279 IQMLPSAKIAIG
-291 SICTSLKDIYI
+291 SICTSLKDMYI

-318 AITNLPSMQEV
+318 AITNLPSIQEV
-329 LKDALNLLMNTIWIM
+329 LKDAQELLMNTIWVM
-344 INEQCIKYTGHTL
+344 INEQCIKYTGYTL

-379 EKKRRKKEKKEQE
+379 EQKRRKKEQEEQ
-392 KREKEKEKE
+392 EKE
-401 TGIQHSSGNTV
+401 TGIQHSSGGTV
-412 STKINVDI
+412 SSKINVDV

-432 LARASDLIYNSFII
+432 LSRASDLIYNSFII

-461 QFNNVDLDVLSE
+461 QFNNVDLDVLTD

-486 EMGIDSDG
+486 EMGLDSDG

-520 IKEQAISSGLNIASD
+520 IEAQAISSGLHIAAGV
-535 IVSNTKISKEIK
+535 VSNTAVSTERKA
-547 TEHLYDFTN
+547 EHLYDFTN

-628 IHFELEGFNKTL
+628 IHFELDGFNKTL
-640 SEQINAIDEANRI
+640 NEQINAIDEANRI
-653 AQDAAKKKEADEAI
+653 AQETAKKKEAEEAI

-729 ASGNLLGMVKVI
+729 ASGNLLGMVNVI

-805 IIKQDLPT
+805 IIKQGLPT

-818 QDAITEQRNVMK
+818 QDAITEQRNAMK

-838 YFNDASLFVQYP
+838 YFDDASLFVQYP

>member
-1 MATILDIDLTNSPF
+1 MATILDIDLTNSPG

-23 KKIAAGTVETEDM
+23 KKMSAGTVETEDM

-55 GIIDVGMVQFDDTLP
+55 GIIDVGIVQFDDTLP
-70 YTKKVETAQLR
+70 YSKKVETAKLR
-81 IEYYKTELEDAK
+81 IEYYKTELKDAE
-93 SWVDALQS
+93 SWVNALQT
-101 EINKVNSELAEYKD
+101 EINKVNSELTEYQD
-115 QYEEAKKQDPHSDLT
+115 QYEEAKKQDPHSALT
-130 KNLKQIIKNCKE
+130 TNLKQIVKNYKE
-142 DLNDLNTDYS
+142 QLNDLNTEFS

-166 AYTKFLNDLIKYGG
+166 AYTNFYNDLTKYGE
-180 KKTITRIEEFGSTE
+180 KKAITRVDEFGNVE
-194 EAEQVDLDNL
+194 EAEKVDLDNL

-211 MAISG
+211 MEISG
-216 AITEAVTQYLEV
+216 AITDAVTQYLEV

-250 TLGIA
+250 TLGMA
-255 KSILNLMDSALF
+255 QSILNLMDSTLF

-279 IQMLPSAKVAIG
+279 IQMLPSAKIAIG
-291 SICTSLKDIYI
+291 SICTSLKDMYI

-318 AITNLPSMQEV
+318 AITNLPSIQEV
-329 LKDALNLLMNTIWIM
+329 LKDAQELLMNTIWVM
-344 INEQCIKYTGHTL
+344 INEQCIKYTGYTL

-379 EKKRRKKEKKEQE
+379 EQKRRKKEQEEQ
-392 KREKEKEKE
+392 EKE
-401 TGIQHSSGNTV
+401 TGIQHSSGGTV
-412 STKINVDI
+412 SSKINVDV

-432 LARASDLIYNSFII
+432 LSRASDLIYNSFII

-461 QFNNVDLDVLSE
+461 QFNNVDLDVLTD
-473 GIDSFEDFMNMLI
+473 GIDSFEDFMDMLV
-486 EMGIDSDG
+486 EMGLDSDG

-520 IKEQAISSGLNIASD
+520 IKAQAISSGLHIAAD
-535 IVSNTKISKEIK
+535 VVSNTTVSTEIK
-547 TEHLYDFTN
+547 AEHLYDFTN

-628 IHFELEGFNKTL
+628 IHFELDGFNKTL
-640 SEQINAIDEANRI
+640 NEQINAIDEANRI
-653 AQDAAKKKEADEAI
+653 AQETAKKKEAEEAI

-729 ASGNLLGMVKVI
+729 ASGNLLGMIKVI

-818 QDAITEQRNVMK
+818 QDAITEQRNAMK

-838 YFNDASLFVQYP
+838 YFDDASLFVQYP

>member
-1 MATILDIDLTNSPF
+1 MATILDIDLTNSPG

-23 KKIAAGTVETEDM
+23 KKMSAGTVETEDM

-55 GIIDVGMVQFDDTLP
+55 GIIDVGIVQFDDTLP
-70 YTKKVETAQLR
+70 YSKKVETAQLR
-81 IEYYKTELEDAK
+81 IEYYKTELKDAE
-93 SWVDALQS
+93 SWVNALQT
-101 EINKVNSELAEYKD
+101 EINKVNSELTEYQD
-115 QYEEAKKQDPHSDLT
+115 QYEEAKKQDPHSALT
-130 KNLKQIIKNCKE
+130 TNLKQIVKNYKE
-142 DLNDLNTDYS
+142 QLNDLNTEFS

-166 AYTKFLNDLIKYGG
+166 AYTNFYNDLTKYGE
-180 KKTITRIEEFGSTE
+180 KKAITRVDEFGNVE
-194 EAEQVDLDNL
+194 EAENVDLDNL

-211 MAISG
+211 MEISG
-216 AITEAVTQYLEV
+216 VITDAVTQYLEV

-250 TLGIA
+250 TLGMA
-255 KSILNLMDSALF
+255 QSILNLMDSTLF

-279 IQMLPSAKVAIG
+279 IQMLPSAKIAIG
-291 SICTSLKDIYI
+291 SICTSLKDMYI

-318 AITNLPSMQEV
+318 AITNLPSIQEV
-329 LKDALNLLMNTIWIM
+329 LKDAQELLMNTIWVM
-344 INEQCIKYTGHTL
+344 INEQCIKYTGYTL

-379 EKKRRKKEKKEQE
+379 EQKRRKKEQEEQ
-392 KREKEKEKE
+392 EKE
-401 TGIQHSSGNTV
+401 TGIQHSSGGTV
-412 STKINVDI
+412 SSKINVDV

-432 LARASDLIYNSFII
+432 LSRASDLIYNSFII

-461 QFNNVDLDVLSE
+461 QFNNVDLDVLSD
-473 GIDSFEDFMNMLI
+473 GIDSFEDFMDMLV
-486 EMGIDSDG
+486 EMGLDSDG

-520 IKEQAISSGLNIASD
+520 IEAQAISSGLHIAAD
-535 IVSNTKISKEIK
+535 IVSNTTVSTEIK
-547 TEHLYDFTN
+547 AEHLYDFTN

-598 SSVLSIINAIDEGY
+598 SSVLSIINAIDDGY

-628 IHFELEGFNKTL
+628 IHFELDGFNKTL
-640 SEQINAIDEANRI
+640 NEQINAIDEANRI
-653 AQDAAKKKEADEAI
+653 AQETAKKKEAEEAI

-729 ASGNLLGMVKVI
+729 ASGNLLGMIKVI

-818 QDAITEQRNVMK
+818 QDAITEQRNAMK

-838 YFNDASLFVQYP
+838 YFDDASLFVQYP

>member
-1 MATILDIDLTNSPF
+1 MATILDIDLTNSPG

-23 KKIAAGTVETEDM
+23 KKMSAGTVETEDM

-55 GIIDVGMVQFDDTLP
+55 GIIDVGIVQFDDTLP
-70 YTKKVETAQLR
+70 YAKKVETAKLR
-81 IEYYKTELEDAK
+81 IEYYKTELKDAE
-93 SWVDALQS
+93 SWVNALQT
-101 EINKVNSELAEYKD
+101 EINKVNSELTEYQD
-115 QYEEAKKQDPHSDLT
+115 QYEEAKKQDPHSALT
-130 KNLKQIIKNCKE
+130 TNLKQIVKNYKE
-142 DLNDLNTDYS
+142 QLNDLNTEFS

-166 AYTKFLNDLIKYGG
+166 AYTNFYNDLTKYGE
-180 KKTITRIEEFGSTE
+180 KKAITKVDEFGNVE

-216 AITEAVTQYLEV
+216 AITDAVTQYLEV

-250 TLGIA
+250 TLGMA
-255 KSILNLMDSALF
+255 QSILNLMDSTLF

-291 SICTSLKDIYI
+291 SICTSLKDMYI

-329 LKDALNLLMNTIWIM
+329 LKDAQELLMNTIWVM
-344 INEQCIKYTGHTL
+344 INEQCIKYTGYTL

-379 EKKRRKKEKKEQE
+379 EQKRRKKEQEEQ
-392 KREKEKEKE
+392 EKE
-401 TGIQHSSGNTV
+401 TGIQHSSGGTV
-412 STKINVDI
+412 SSKINVDV

-432 LARASDLIYNSFII
+432 LSRTSDLIYNSFII

-461 QFNNVDLDVLSE
+461 QFNNVDLDVLSN
-473 GIDSFEDFMNMLI
+473 GIDSFEDFMDMLV
-486 EMGIDSDG
+486 EMGLDSDG

-520 IKEQAISSGLNIASD
+520 IEAQAISSGLHIATDIAS
-535 IVSNTKISKEIK
+535 NTTISAEIK
-547 TEHLYDFTN
+547 AEHLYDFTN

-640 SEQINAIDEANRI
+640 SEQKNAIDEANRI
-653 AQDAAKKKEADEAI
+653 AQETAKKKEAEEAI

-729 ASGNLLGMVKVI
+729 SSGNLLGMVKVI

-749 KAHKSKTNFYTV
+749 KANKSKTNFYTV

-818 QDAITEQRNVMK
+818 QDAITEQRNAMK

-838 YFNDASLFVQYP
+838 YFDDASLFVQYP

>member
-1 MATILDIDLTNSPF
+1 MATILDIDLTNSPG

-23 KKIAAGTVETEDM
+23 KKMSAGTVETEDM

-55 GIIDVGMVQFDDTLP
+55 GIIDVGIVQFDDTLP
-70 YTKKVETAQLR
+70 YSKKVETSKLR
-81 IEYYKTELEDAK
+81 IEYYKTELKDAE
-93 SWVDALQS
+93 SWVNALQT
-101 EINKVNSELAEYKD
+101 EINKVNSELTEYQD
-115 QYEEAKKQDPHSDLT
+115 QYEEAKKQDPHSALT
-130 KNLKQIIKNCKE
+130 TNLKQIVKNYKE
-142 DLNDLNTDYS
+142 QLNDLNTEFS

-166 AYTKFLNDLIKYGG
+166 AYTNFYNDLTKYGE
-180 KKTITRIEEFGSTE
+180 KKAITRVDEFGNVE
-194 EAEQVDLDNL
+194 EAEKVDLDNL

-211 MAISG
+211 MEISG
-216 AITEAVTQYLEV
+216 AITDAVTQYLEV

-250 TLGIA
+250 TLGMA
-255 KSILNLMDSALF
+255 QSILNLMDSTLF

-279 IQMLPSAKVAIG
+279 IQMLPSAKIAIG
-291 SICTSLKDIYI
+291 SICTSLKDMYI

-318 AITNLPSMQEV
+318 AITNLPSIQEV
-329 LKDALNLLMNTIWIM
+329 LKDAQELLMNTIWVM
-344 INEQCIKYTGHTL
+344 INEQCIKYTGYTL

-379 EKKRRKKEKKEQE
+379 EQKRRKKEQEEQ
-392 KREKEKEKE
+392 EKE
-401 TGIQHSSGNTV
+401 TGIQHSSGGTV
-412 STKINVDI
+412 SSKINVDV

-432 LARASDLIYNSFII
+432 LSRASDLIYNSFII

-461 QFNNVDLDVLSE
+461 QFNNVDLDVLTD
-473 GIDSFEDFMNMLI
+473 GIDSFEDFMDMLV
-486 EMGIDSDG
+486 EMGLDSDG

-520 IKEQAISSGLNIASD
+520 IEAQAISSGLHIAAD
-535 IVSNTKISKEIK
+535 VVSNTTVSTEIK
-547 TEHLYDFTN
+547 AEHLYDFTN

-628 IHFELEGFNKTL
+628 IHFELDGFNKTL
-640 SEQINAIDEANRI
+640 NEQINAIDEANRI
-653 AQDAAKKKEADEAI
+653 AQETAKKKEAEEAI

-729 ASGNLLGMVKVI
+729 ASGNLLGMIKVI

-818 QDAITEQRNVMK
+818 QDAIAEQRNAMK

-838 YFNDASLFVQYP
+838 YFDDASLFVQYP

>member
-1 MATILDIDLTNSPF
+1 MATILDIDLTNSPG

-23 KKIAAGTVETEDM
+23 KKMSAGTVETEDM

-55 GIIDVGMVQFDDTLP
+55 GIIDVGIVQFDDTLP
-70 YTKKVETAQLR
+70 YSKKVETAQLR
-81 IEYYKTELEDAK
+81 IEYYKTELKDAE
-93 SWVDALQS
+93 SWVNALQT
-101 EINKVNSELAEYKD
+101 EINKVNSELTEYQD
-115 QYEEAKKQDPHSDLT
+115 QYEEAKKQDPHSALT
-130 KNLKQIIKNCKE
+130 TNLKQIVKNYKE
-142 DLNDLNTDYS
+142 QLNDLNTEFS

-166 AYTKFLNDLIKYGG
+166 AYTNFYNDLTKYGE
-180 KKTITRIEEFGSTE
+180 KKAITRVDEFGNVE
-194 EAEQVDLDNL
+194 EAEKVDLDNL

-211 MAISG
+211 MEISG
-216 AITEAVTQYLEV
+216 AITDAVTQYLEV

-250 TLGIA
+250 TLGMA
-255 KSILNLMDSALF
+255 QSILNLMDSTLF

-279 IQMLPSAKVAIG
+279 IQMLPSAKIAIG
-291 SICTSLKDIYI
+291 SICTSLKDMYI

-318 AITNLPSMQEV
+318 AITNLPSIQEV
-329 LKDALNLLMNTIWIM
+329 LKDAQELLMNTIWVM
-344 INEQCIKYTGHTL
+344 INEQCIKYTGYTL

-379 EKKRRKKEKKEQE
+379 EQKRRKKEQEEQ
-392 KREKEKEKE
+392 EKE
-401 TGIQHSSGNTV
+401 TGIQHSSGGTV
-412 STKINVDI
+412 STKINVDV

-432 LARASDLIYNSFII
+432 LSRASDLIYNSFII

-461 QFNNVDLDVLSE
+461 QFNNVDLDVLTD
-473 GIDSFEDFMNMLI
+473 GIDSFEDFMDMLV
-486 EMGIDSDG
+486 EMGLDSDG

-520 IKEQAISSGLNIASD
+520 IEAQAISSGLHIAAD
-535 IVSNTKISKEIK
+535 IVSNTTVSTEIK
-547 TEHLYDFTN
+547 AEHLYDFTN

-567 YADPTTKK
+567 YTDPTTKK

-628 IHFELEGFNKTL
+628 IHFELDGFNKTL
-640 SEQINAIDEANRI
+640 NEQINAIDEANRI
-653 AQDAAKKKEADEAI
+653 AQETAKKKEAEEAI

-679 TGDPTKATKRPTFQ
+679 TADPTKATKRPTFQ

-729 ASGNLLGMVKVI
+729 ASGNLLGMIKVI

-818 QDAITEQRNVMK
+818 QDAITEQRNAMK

-838 YFNDASLFVQYP
+838 YFDDASLFVQYP

>member
-1 MATILDIDLTNSPF
+1 MATILDIDLTNSPG

-23 KKIAAGTVETEDM
+23 KKMSAGTVETEDM

-55 GIIDVGMVQFDDTLP
+55 GIIDVGIVQFDDTLP
-70 YTKKVETAQLR
+70 YSKKVETAQLR
-81 IEYYKTELEDAK
+81 IEYYKTELENAK

-101 EINKVNSELAEYKD
+101 EINKVNSELTEYQD

-166 AYTKFLNDLIKYGG
+166 AYTNFYNDLTKYGE
-180 KKTITRIEEFGSTE
+180 KKAITRVDEFGNVE
-194 EAEQVDLDNL
+194 EAEKVDLDNL

-211 MAISG
+211 MEISG
-216 AITEAVTQYLEV
+216 AITDAVTQYLEV

-250 TLGIA
+250 TLGMA
-255 KSILNLMDSALF
+255 QSILNLMDSTLF

-279 IQMLPSAKVAIG
+279 IQMLPSAKIAIG
-291 SICTSLKDIYI
+291 SICTSLKDMYI

-318 AITNLPSMQEV
+318 AITNLPSIQEV
-329 LKDALNLLMNTIWIM
+329 LKDAQELLMNTIWVM
-344 INEQCIKYTGHTL
+344 INEQCIKYTGYTL

-379 EKKRRKKEKKEQE
+379 EQKRRKKEQEEQ
-392 KREKEKEKE
+392 EKE
-401 TGIQHSSGNTV
+401 TGIQHSSGGTV
-412 STKINVDI
+412 SSKINVDV

-432 LARASDLIYNSFII
+432 LSRASDLIYNSFII

-461 QFNNVDLDVLSE
+461 QFNNVDLDVLTD
-473 GIDSFEDFMNMLI
+473 GIDSFEDFMDMLV
-486 EMGIDSDG
+486 EMGLDSDG

-520 IKEQAISSGLNIASD
+520 IEAQAISSGLHIAAD
-535 IVSNTKISKEIK
+535 VVSNTTVSTEIK
-547 TEHLYDFTN
+547 AEHLYDFTN

-628 IHFELEGFNKTL
+628 IHFELDGFNKTL
-640 SEQINAIDEANRI
+640 NEQINAIDEANRI
-653 AQDAAKKKEADEAI
+653 AQETAKKKEAEEAI

-729 ASGNLLGMVKVI
+729 ASGNLLGMIKVI

-790 RKLYLY
+790 RKLYSY

-805 IIKQDLPT
+805 IIKQGLPT

-818 QDAITEQRNVMK
+818 QEAIAEQRNAMK

-838 YFNDASLFVQYP
+838 YFDDASLFVQYP
-850 DSKYQDGTLLGLDKV
+850 DPKYQDGTLLGLDKV

>member
-1 MATILDIDLTNSPF
+1 MATILDIDLTNSPGS
-15 NSYDFFSN
+15 SYDFFSN
-23 KKIAAGTVETEDM
+23 KKMSAGTVETADM
-36 KKGQHK
+36 KQGQHK

-55 GIIDVGMVQFDDTLP
+55 GIIDVGIVQFDDTLP
-70 YTKKVETAQLR
+70 YTKKVETAQVR
-81 IEYYKTELEDAK
+81 IEYYKTELKDAE
-93 SWVDALQS
+93 SWVKALQT
-101 EINKVNSELAEYKD
+101 EINKVNSELTEYQD
-115 QYEEAKKQDPHSDLT
+115 QYEEAKKQDPHSALT
-130 KNLKQIIKNCKE
+130 TNLKQIVKNYKE
-142 DLNDLNTDYS
+142 QLNDLNTEFS

-166 AYTKFLNDLIKYGG
+166 AYTNFFNDLTKYGE
-180 KKTITRIEEFGSTE
+180 KKAITRVDEFGNVE

-216 AITEAVTQYLEV
+216 AITDAVTQYLEV

-235 GGASNLMNNLGINQE
+235 GGASNLMNSLGINQE
-250 TLGIA
+250 TLGMA
-255 KSILNLMDSALF
+255 QSILNLMDSTLF

-279 IQMLPSAKVAIG
+279 IQMVPSAKIAMS
-291 SICTSLKDIYI
+291 SICTSLKDMYQ
-302 AIYNDL
+302 AIYTDL
-308 ENEYYETIND
+308 ENQYYETIND
-318 AITNLPSMQEV
+318 AITNLPSMQEA
-329 LKDALNLLMNTIWIM
+329 LKDAQVLLMNTIWVM
-344 INEQCIKYTGHTL
+344 INEQCIKYTGYTL

-379 EKKRRKKEKKEQE
+379 EQKRRKKEQEEQ
-392 KREKEKEKE
+392 EKE
-401 TGIQHSSGNTV
+401 TGIQHSSGGTI
-412 STKINVDI
+412 SSKINVDV

-432 LARASDLIYNSFII
+432 LARVSDLIYNSFII
-446 IQIKDSIDEIKMLIS
+446 IQIKDSIDEIKMLID

-473 GIDSFEDFMNMLI
+473 GIDSFEDFMDMLV
-486 EMGIDSDG
+486 EMGLDSDG

-520 IKEQAISSGLNIASD
+520 IEAQAISSGLRIASD
-535 IVSNTKISKEIK
+535 IASNTTISTEIK
-547 TEHLYDFTN
+547 AEHLYDFTN

-584 SNAHQKDGTKIFDS
+584 SNAHQKDGTKIFDA

-628 IHFELEGFNKTL
+628 IHFELDGFNKTL
-640 SEQINAIDEANRI
+640 QEQKDAIDEANRI
-653 AQDAAKKKEADEAI
+653 AQETAKKKEAEEAI

-679 TGDPTKATKRPTFQ
+679 TGDPTKATQRPTFQ

-729 ASGNLLGMVKVI
+729 ASGNLLGMIKVI

-775 SIGTNVEINIGIPDT
+775 SIGTNIEINIGIPDT

-796 LKNAKSNYE
+796 LKNTKSNYE

-818 QDAITEQRNVMK
+818 QDAITEQRNAMK

-838 YFNDASLFVQYP
+838 YFDDASLFVQYP

>member
-1 MATILDIDLTNSPF
+1 MATILDIDLTNSPG

-23 KKIAAGTVETEDM
+23 KKMSAGTVETEDM

-55 GIIDVGMVQFDDTLP
+55 GIIDVGIVQFDDTLP
-70 YTKKVETAQLR
+70 YSKKVETAQLR
-81 IEYYKTELEDAK
+81 IEYYKTELKDAE
-93 SWVDALQS
+93 SWVNALQT
-101 EINKVNSELAEYKD
+101 EINKVNSELTEYQD
-115 QYEEAKKQDPHSDLT
+115 QYEEAKKQDPHSALT
-130 KNLKQIIKNCKE
+130 TNLKQIVKNYKE
-142 DLNDLNTDYS
+142 QLNDLNTEFS

-166 AYTKFLNDLIKYGG
+166 AYTNFYNDLTKYGE
-180 KKTITRIEEFGSTE
+180 KKAITRVDEFGNVE
-194 EAEQVDLDNL
+194 EAEKVDLDNL

-211 MAISG
+211 MEISG
-216 AITEAVTQYLEV
+216 AITDAVTQYLEV

-279 IQMLPSAKVAIG
+279 IQMLPSAKIAIG
-291 SICTSLKDIYI
+291 SICTSLKDMYI

-318 AITNLPSMQEV
+318 AITNLPSIQEV
-329 LKDALNLLMNTIWIM
+329 LKDAQELLMNTIWVM
-344 INEQCIKYTGHTL
+344 INEQCIKYTGYTL

-379 EKKRRKKEKKEQE
+379 EQKRRKKEQEEQ
-392 KREKEKEKE
+392 EKE
-401 TGIQHSSGNTV
+401 TGIQHSSGGTV
-412 STKINVDI
+412 SSKINVDV

-432 LARASDLIYNSFII
+432 LSRASDLIYNSFII

-461 QFNNVDLDVLSE
+461 QFNNVDLDVLTD
-473 GIDSFEDFMNMLI
+473 GIDSFEDFMDMLV
-486 EMGIDSDG
+486 EMGLDSDG

-520 IKEQAISSGLNIASD
+520 IEAQAISSGLHIAAD
-535 IVSNTKISKEIK
+535 VVSNTTVSTERKA
-547 TEHLYDFTN
+547 EHLYDFTN

-628 IHFELEGFNKTL
+628 IHFELDGFNKTL
-640 SEQINAIDEANRI
+640 NEQINAIDEANRI
-653 AQDAAKKKEADEAI
+653 AQETAKKKEAEEAI

-729 ASGNLLGMVKVI
+729 ASGNLLGMIKVI

-818 QDAITEQRNVMK
+818 QDAITEQRNAMK

-838 YFNDASLFVQYP
+838 YFDDASLFVQYP

>member
-1 MATILDIDLTNSPF
+1 MATILDIDLTNSPG
-15 NSYDFFSN
+15 NSYNFFSN
-23 KKIAAGTVETEDM
+23 KKMSAGTVETEDM

-55 GIIDVGMVQFDDTLP
+55 GIIDVGIVQFDDTLP
-70 YTKKVETAQLR
+70 YSKKVETAKLR
-81 IEYYKTELEDAK
+81 IEYYKTELKNAE
-93 SWVDALQS
+93 SWVNALQT
-101 EINKVNSELAEYKD
+101 EINKVNSELTEYQD
-115 QYEEAKKQDPHSDLT
+115 QYEEAKKQDPHSALT
-130 KNLKQIIKNCKE
+130 TNLKQIVKNYKE
-142 DLNDLNTDYS
+142 QLNDLNIEFS

-166 AYTKFLNDLIKYGG
+166 AYTNFYNDLTKYGE
-180 KKTITRIEEFGSTE
+180 KKAITKVDEFGNVE

-211 MAISG
+211 MEISG
-216 AITEAVTQYLEV
+216 AITDAVTQYLEV

-250 TLGIA
+250 TLGMA
-255 KSILNLMDSALF
+255 QSILNLMDSTLF

-279 IQMLPSAKVAIG
+279 IQMLPSAKIAIG
-291 SICTSLKDIYI
+291 SICTSLKDMYI

-318 AITNLPSMQEV
+318 AITNLPSIQEV
-329 LKDALNLLMNTIWIM
+329 LKDAQELLMNTIWVM
-344 INEQCIKYTGHTL
+344 INEQCIKYTGYTL

-379 EKKRRKKEKKEQE
+379 EQKRRKKEQEEQ
-392 KREKEKEKE
+392 EKE
-401 TGIQHSSGNTV
+401 TGIQHSSGGTV
-412 STKINVDI
+412 STKINVDV

-432 LARASDLIYNSFII
+432 LSRASDLIYNSFII

-461 QFNNVDLDVLSE
+461 QFNNVDLDVLTD
-473 GIDSFEDFMNMLI
+473 GIDSFEDFMDMLV
-486 EMGIDSDG
+486 EMGLDSDG

-520 IKEQAISSGLNIASD
+520 IEAQAISSGLHIAAD
-535 IVSNTKISKEIK
+535 VVSNTAVSTEIK
-547 TEHLYDFTN
+547 AEHLYDFTN

-628 IHFELEGFNKTL
+628 IHFELDGFNKTL

-653 AQDAAKKKEADEAI
+653 AQETAKKKEAEEAI
-667 SKFELGIVEEEY
+667 SKFELVIVEEEY
-679 TGDPTKATKRPTFQ
+679 TSDQTKVTKRPTFQ

-729 ASGNLLGMVKVI
+729 ASGNLLGMIKVI

-818 QDAITEQRNVMK
+818 QDAITEQRNAMK

-838 YFNDASLFVQYP
+838 YFDDASLFVQYP

>member
-1 MATILDIDLTNSPF
+1 MATILDIDLTNSPG

-23 KKIAAGTVETEDM
+23 KKMSAGTVETEDM

-55 GIIDVGMVQFDDTLP
+55 GIIDVGIVQFDDTLP
-70 YTKKVETAQLR
+70 YAKKVETAQLR
-81 IEYYKTELEDAK
+81 IEYYKTELKDAE
-93 SWVDALQS
+93 SWVNALQT
-101 EINKVNSELAEYKD
+101 EINKVNSELTEYQD
-115 QYEEAKKQDPHSDLT
+115 QYEEAKKQDPHSALT
-130 KNLKQIIKNCKE
+130 TNLKQIVKNYKE
-142 DLNDLNTDYS
+142 QLNDLNAEFS

-166 AYTKFLNDLIKYGG
+166 AYTNFYNDLTKYGE
-180 KKTITRIEEFGSTE
+180 KKAITKVDEFGNVE

-211 MAISG
+211 MEISG
-216 AITEAVTQYLEV
+216 AITDAVTQYLEV

-250 TLGIA
+250 TLGMA
-255 KSILNLMDSALF
+255 QSILNLMDSTLF

-279 IQMLPSAKVAIG
+279 IQMLPSAKIAIG
-291 SICTSLKDIYI
+291 SICTSLKDMYI

-329 LKDALNLLMNTIWIM
+329 LKDAQELLMNTIWVM
-344 INEQCIKYTGHTL
+344 INEQCIKYTGYTL

-379 EKKRRKKEKKEQE
+379 EQKRRKKEQEEQ
-392 KREKEKEKE
+392 EKE
-401 TGIQHSSGNTV
+401 TGMQHSSGGTV
-412 STKINVDI
+412 SSKINVDV

-432 LARASDLIYNSFII
+432 LSRASDLIYNSFII

-461 QFNNVDLDVLSE
+461 QFNNVDLDVLSD
-473 GIDSFEDFMNMLI
+473 GIDSFEDFMDMLV
-486 EMGIDSDG
+486 EMGLDSDG

-520 IKEQAISSGLNIASD
+520 IEAQAISSGLHIAAD
-535 IVSNTKISKEIK
+535 VVSNTTVSTEIK
-547 TEHLYDFTN
+547 AEHLYDFTN

-628 IHFELEGFNKTL
+628 IHFELDGFNKTL
-640 SEQINAIDEANRI
+640 NEQINAIDEANRI
-653 AQDAAKKKEADEAI
+653 AQETAKKKEAEEAI

-729 ASGNLLGMVKVI
+729 ASGNLLGMIKVI

-796 LKNAKSNYE
+796 LKNTKSNYE
-805 IIKQDLPT
+805 IIKQNLPT

-818 QDAITEQRNVMK
+818 QDAITEQRNAMK

-838 YFNDASLFVQYP
+838 YFDDASLFVQYP

>member
-1 MATILDIDLTNSPF
+1 MATILDIDLTNSPG

-23 KKIAAGTVETEDM
+23 KKMSAGTVETEDM

-55 GIIDVGMVQFDDTLP
+55 GIIDVGIVQFDDTLP
-70 YTKKVETAQLR
+70 YSKKVETAQLR
-81 IEYYKTELEDAK
+81 IEYYKTELKDAE
-93 SWVDALQS
+93 SWVNALQT
-101 EINKVNSELAEYKD
+101 EINKVNSELTEYQD
-115 QYEEAKKQDPHSDLT
+115 QYEEAKKQDPHSALT
-130 KNLKQIIKNCKE
+130 TNLKQIVKNYKE
-142 DLNDLNTDYS
+142 QLNDLNTEFS

-166 AYTKFLNDLIKYGG
+166 AYTNFYNDLTKYGE
-180 KKTITRIEEFGSTE
+180 KKAITRVDEFGNVE
-194 EAEQVDLDNL
+194 EAEKVDLDNL

-211 MAISG
+211 MEISG
-216 AITEAVTQYLEV
+216 AITDAVTQYLEV

-250 TLGIA
+250 TLGMA
-255 KSILNLMDSALF
+255 QSILNLMDSTLF

-279 IQMLPSAKVAIG
+279 IQMLPSAKIAIG
-291 SICTSLKDIYI
+291 SICTSLKDMYI

-329 LKDALNLLMNTIWIM
+329 LKDAQVLLMNTIWVM
-344 INEQCIKYTGHTL
+344 INEQCIKYTGYTL

-379 EKKRRKKEKKEQE
+379 EQKRRKKEQEEQ
-392 KREKEKEKE
+392 EKE
-401 TGIQHSSGNTV
+401 TGIQHSSGGTA
-412 STKINVDI
+412 STKINVDV

-461 QFNNVDLDVLSE
+461 QFNNVDLDVLTD
-473 GIDSFEDFMNMLI
+473 GIDSFEDFMDMLV
-486 EMGIDSDG
+486 EMGLDSDG

-520 IKEQAISSGLNIASD
+520 IEAQAISSGLHIAAD
-535 IVSNTKISKEIK
+535 VVSNTTVSTEMKA
-547 TEHLYDFTN
+547 EHLYDFTN

-628 IHFELEGFNKTL
+628 IHFELDGFNKTL
-640 SEQINAIDEANRI
+640 NEQINAIDEANRI
-653 AQDAAKKKEADEAI
+653 AQETAKKKEAEEAI

-729 ASGNLLGMVKVI
+729 ASGNLLGMIKVI

-818 QDAITEQRNVMK
+818 QDAITEQRNAMK

-838 YFNDASLFVQYP
+838 YFDDASLFVQYP

>member
-1 MATILDIDLTNSPF
+1 MATILDIDLTNSPG

-23 KKIAAGTVETEDM
+23 KKMSAGTVETEDM

-55 GIIDVGMVQFDDTLP
+55 GIIDVGIVQFDDTLP

-81 IEYYKTELEDAK
+81 IEYYKTELKDAE
-93 SWVDALQS
+93 SWVNALQT
-101 EINKVNSELAEYKD
+101 EINKVNSELTEYQD
-115 QYEEAKKQDPHSDLT
+115 QYEEAKKQDPHSALT
-130 KNLKQIIKNCKE
+130 TNLKQIVKNYKE
-142 DLNDLNTDYS
+142 QLNDLNTEFS

-166 AYTKFLNDLIKYGG
+166 AYTNFYNDLTKYGE
-180 KKTITRIEEFGSTE
+180 KKAITRVDEFGNVE
-194 EAEQVDLDNL
+194 EAEKVDLDNL

-211 MAISG
+211 MEISG
-216 AITEAVTQYLEV
+216 AITDAVTQYLEV

-250 TLGIA
+250 TLGMA
-255 KSILNLMDSALF
+255 QSILNLMDSTLF

-279 IQMLPSAKVAIG
+279 IQMLPSAKIAIG
-291 SICTSLKDIYI
+291 SICTSLKDMYI

-329 LKDALNLLMNTIWIM
+329 LKDAQELLMNTIWVM
-344 INEQCIKYTGHTL
+344 INEQCIKYTGYTL

-379 EKKRRKKEKKEQE
+379 EQKRRKKEQEEQ
-392 KREKEKEKE
+392 EKE
-401 TGIQHSSGNTV
+401 TGIQHSSGGTV
-412 STKINVDI
+412 SSKINVDV

-432 LARASDLIYNSFII
+432 LSRASDLIYNSFII

-461 QFNNVDLDVLSE
+461 QFNNVDLDVLTD
-473 GIDSFEDFMNMLI
+473 GIDSFEDFMDMLV
-486 EMGIDSDG
+486 EMGLDSDG

-520 IKEQAISSGLNIASD
+520 IEAQAISSGLHIAAD
-535 IVSNTKISKEIK
+535 VVSNTTVSTEIK
-547 TEHLYDFTN
+547 AEHLYDFTN

-640 SEQINAIDEANRI
+640 NEQINAIDEANRI
-653 AQDAAKKKEADEAI
+653 AQETAKEKEAEEAI

-679 TGDPTKATKRPTFQ
+679 TSDPTKATKRPTFQ

-729 ASGNLLGMVKVI
+729 ASGNLLGMIKVI

-818 QDAITEQRNVMK
+818 QDAITEQRNAMK

-838 YFNDASLFVQYP
+838 YFDDASLFVQYP

>member
-1 MATILDIDLTNSPF
+1 MATILDIDLTNSPG

-23 KKIAAGTVETEDM
+23 KKMSAGTVETEDM

-55 GIIDVGMVQFDDTLP
+55 GIIDVGIVQFDDTLP
-70 YTKKVETAQLR
+70 YSKKVETAKLR
-81 IEYYKTELEDAK
+81 IEYYKTELKDAE
-93 SWVDALQS
+93 SWVNALQT
-101 EINKVNSELAEYKD
+101 EINKVNSELTEYQD
-115 QYEEAKKQDPHSDLT
+115 QYEEAKKQDPHSALT
-130 KNLKQIIKNCKE
+130 TNLKQIVKNYKE
-142 DLNDLNTDYS
+142 QLNDLNTEFS

-166 AYTKFLNDLIKYGG
+166 AYTNFYNDLTKYGE
-180 KKTITRIEEFGSTE
+180 KKAITRVDEFGNVE
-194 EAEQVDLDNL
+194 EAEKVDLDNL

-211 MAISG
+211 MEISG
-216 AITEAVTQYLEV
+216 AITDAVTQYLEV

-250 TLGIA
+250 TLGMA
-255 KSILNLMDSALF
+255 QSILNLMDSTLF

-279 IQMLPSAKVAIG
+279 IQMLPSAKIAIG
-291 SICTSLKDIYI
+291 SICTSLKDMYI

-318 AITNLPSMQEV
+318 AITNLPSIQEV
-329 LKDALNLLMNTIWIM
+329 LKDAQELLMNTIWVM
-344 INEQCIKYTGHTL
+344 INEQCIKYTGYTL

-379 EKKRRKKEKKEQE
+379 EQKRRKKEQEEQ
-392 KREKEKEKE
+392 EKE
-401 TGIQHSSGNTV
+401 TGIQHSSGGTV
-412 STKINVDI
+412 SSKINVDV

-432 LARASDLIYNSFII
+432 LSRASDLIYNSFII

-461 QFNNVDLDVLSE
+461 QFNNVDLDVLTD
-473 GIDSFEDFMNMLI
+473 GIDSFEDFMDMLV
-486 EMGIDSDG
+486 EMGLDSDG

-520 IKEQAISSGLNIASD
+520 IEAQAISSGLHIAAD
-535 IVSNTKISKEIK
+535 VVSNTTVSTEIK
-547 TEHLYDFTN
+547 AEHLYDFTN

-628 IHFELEGFNKTL
+628 IHFELDGFNKTL
-640 SEQINAIDEANRI
+640 NEQINAIDEANRI
-653 AQDAAKKKEADEAI
+653 AQETAKKKEAEEAI

-729 ASGNLLGMVKVI
+729 ASGNLLGMIKVI

-805 IIKQDLPT
+805 IIKQGLPT

-818 QDAITEQRNVMK
+818 QDAITEQRNAMK

-838 YFNDASLFVQYP
+838 YFDDASLFVQYP

>member
-1 MATILDIDLTNSPF
+1 MATILDIDLTNSPG

-23 KKIAAGTVETEDM
+23 KKMSAGTVETEDM

-55 GIIDVGMVQFDDTLP
+55 GIIDVGIVQFDDTLP
-70 YTKKVETAQLR
+70 YTKKVETAKLR
-81 IEYYKTELEDAK
+81 IEYYKTELKDAE
-93 SWVDALQS
+93 SWVNALQT
-101 EINKVNSELAEYKD
+101 EINKVNSELTEYQN
-115 QYEEAKKQDPHSDLT
+115 QYEEAKKQDSHSALT
-130 KNLKQIIKNCKE
+130 NNLKQIVKNYKE
-142 DLNDLNTDYS
+142 QLNDLNTEFS

-166 AYTKFLNDLIKYGG
+166 AYTNFYNDLTKYGE
-180 KKTITRIEEFGSTE
+180 KKAITKVDEFGNVE

-216 AITEAVTQYLEV
+216 SITDAVTQYLEV

-250 TLGIA
+250 TLGMA
-255 KSILNLMDSALF
+255 QSILNLMDSTLF

-279 IQMLPSAKVAIG
+279 IQMVPSAKIAMG
-291 SICTSLKDIYI
+291 SICTSLKDMYQAIYI
-302 AIYNDL
+302 DL
-308 ENEYYETIND
+308 ENQYYETIND
-318 AITNLPSMQEV
+318 AITNLPSMQEA
-329 LKDALNLLMNTIWIM
+329 LKDAQVLLMNTIWIM
-344 INEQCIKYTGHTL
+344 INEQCIKYTGYTL

-379 EKKRRKKEKKEQE
+379 EQKRRKKEQEEQ
-392 KREKEKEKE
+392 EKE
-401 TGIQHSSGNTV
+401 TGIQHSSGGTI
-412 STKINVDI
+412 SSKINVDV

-432 LARASDLIYNSFII
+432 LSRASDLIYNSFII

-461 QFNNVDLDVLSE
+461 QFNNVDLDVLTD
-473 GIDSFEDFMNMLI
+473 GIDSFEDFMDMLV
-486 EMGIDSDG
+486 EMGLDSDG

-509 FSGNLTSLQNQ
+509 FSGNLTGLQNQ
-520 IKEQAISSGLNIASD
+520 MEAQAISSGLHIAAGIASNTT
-535 IVSNTKISKEIK
+535 VSTEIK
-547 TEHLYDFTN
+547 AEHLYDFTN

-584 SNAHQKDGTKIFDS
+584 SNAHQKDGTKIFDA

-628 IHFELEGFNKTL
+628 IHFELDGFNKTL
-640 SEQINAIDEANRI
+640 NEQINAIDEANRI
-653 AQDAAKKKEADEAI
+653 AQEAAKKKEVDDAI

-818 QDAITEQRNVMK
+818 QDAIAEQRNVMK

-838 YFNDASLFVQYP
+838 YFDDASLFVQYP

>member
-1 MATILDIDLTNSPF
+1 MATILDIDLTNSPG

-23 KKIAAGTVETEDM
+23 KKMSAGTVETEDM

-55 GIIDVGMVQFDDTLP
+55 GIIDVGIVQFDDTLP
-70 YTKKVETAQLR
+70 YSKKVETAQLR
-81 IEYYKTELEDAK
+81 IEYYKTELKDAE
-93 SWVDALQS
+93 SWVNALQT
-101 EINKVNSELAEYKD
+101 EINKVNSELTEYQD
-115 QYEEAKKQDPHSDLT
+115 QYEEAKKQDPHSALT
-130 KNLKQIIKNCKE
+130 TNLKQIVKNYKE
-142 DLNDLNTDYS
+142 QLNDLNTEFS

-166 AYTKFLNDLIKYGG
+166 AYTNFYNDLTKYGE
-180 KKTITRIEEFGSTE
+180 KKAITRVDEFGNVE
-194 EAEQVDLDNL
+194 EAEKVDLDNL

-211 MAISG
+211 MEISG
-216 AITEAVTQYLEV
+216 AITDAVTQYLEV

-250 TLGIA
+250 TLGMA
-255 KSILNLMDSALF
+255 QSILNLMDSTLF

-279 IQMLPSAKVAIG
+279 IQMLPSAKIAIG
-291 SICTSLKDIYI
+291 SICTSLKDMYI

-318 AITNLPSMQEV
+318 AITNLPSIQEV
-329 LKDALNLLMNTIWIM
+329 LKDAQELLMNTIWVM
-344 INEQCIKYTGHTL
+344 INEQCIKYTGYTL

-379 EKKRRKKEKKEQE
+379 EQKRRKKEQEEQ
-392 KREKEKEKE
+392 EKE
-401 TGIQHSSGNTV
+401 TGIQHSSGGTV
-412 STKINVDI
+412 SSKINVDV

-432 LARASDLIYNSFII
+432 LSRASDLIYNSFII

-461 QFNNVDLDVLSE
+461 QFNNVDLDVLTD
-473 GIDSFEDFMNMLI
+473 GIDSFEDFMDMLV
-486 EMGIDSDG
+486 EMGLDSDG

-520 IKEQAISSGLNIASD
+520 IEAQAISSGLHIAAD
-535 IVSNTKISKEIK
+535 IVSNTTVSTEIK
-547 TEHLYDFTN
+547 AEHLYDFTN

-628 IHFELEGFNKTL
+628 IHFELDSFNKTL
-640 SEQINAIDEANRI
+640 NEQINAIDEANRI
-653 AQDAAKKKEADEAI
+653 AQETAKKKEAEEAI

-729 ASGNLLGMVKVI
+729 ASGNLLGMIKVI

-818 QDAITEQRNVMK
+818 QDAIIEQRNIMK
-830 KDLDKAGN
+830 KELDKAGN
-838 YFNDASLFVQYP
+838 YFDDASLFVKYP
-850 DSKYQDGTLLGLDKV
+850 NSKYQDGTLLGLDKV

>member
-1 MATILDIDLTNSPF
+1 MATILDIDLTNSPG

-23 KKIAAGTVETEDM
+23 KKMSAGTVETEDM

-55 GIIDVGMVQFDDTLP
+55 GIIDVGIVQFDDTLP
-70 YTKKVETAQLR
+70 YSKKVETAKLR
-81 IEYYKTELEDAK
+81 IEYYKTELKDAE
-93 SWVDALQS
+93 SWVNALQT
-101 EINKVNSELAEYKD
+101 EINKVNSELTEYQD
-115 QYEEAKKQDPHSDLT
+115 QYEEAKKQDPHSALT
-130 KNLKQIIKNCKE
+130 TNLKQIVKNYKE
-142 DLNDLNTDYS
+142 QLNDLNTEFS

-166 AYTKFLNDLIKYGG
+166 AYTNFYNDLTKYGE
-180 KKTITRIEEFGSTE
+180 KKAITRVDEFGNVE
-194 EAEQVDLDNL
+194 EAEKVDLDNL

-211 MAISG
+211 MEISG
-216 AITEAVTQYLEV
+216 AITDAVTQYLEV

-235 GGASNLMNNLGINQE
+235 GGTSNLMNNLGINQE
-250 TLGIA
+250 TLGMA
-255 KSILNLMDSALF
+255 QSILNLMDSTLF

-279 IQMLPSAKVAIG
+279 IQMLPSAKIAIG
-291 SICTSLKDIYI
+291 SICTSLKDMYI

-318 AITNLPSMQEV
+318 AITNLPSIQEV
-329 LKDALNLLMNTIWIM
+329 LKDAQELLMNTIWVM
-344 INEQCIKYTGHTL
+344 INEQCIKYTGYTL

-379 EKKRRKKEKKEQE
+379 EQKRRKKEQEEQ
-392 KREKEKEKE
+392 EKE
-401 TGIQHSSGNTV
+401 TGIQHSSGGTV
-412 STKINVDI
+412 SSKINVDV

-432 LARASDLIYNSFII
+432 LSRASDLIYNSFII

-461 QFNNVDLDVLSE
+461 QFNNVDLDVLTD
-473 GIDSFEDFMNMLI
+473 GIDSFEDFMDMLV
-486 EMGIDSDG
+486 EMGLDSDG

-520 IKEQAISSGLNIASD
+520 IEAQAISSGLHIAAD
-535 IVSNTKISKEIK
+535 IVSNTTVSTERKA
-547 TEHLYDFTN
+547 EHLYDFTN

-628 IHFELEGFNKTL
+628 IHFELDGFNKTL
-640 SEQINAIDEANRI
+640 NEQINAIDEANRI
-653 AQDAAKKKEADEAI
+653 AQETAKKKEAEEAI

-729 ASGNLLGMVKVI
+729 ASGNLLGMIKVI

-818 QDAITEQRNVMK
+818 QDAITEQRNAMK

-838 YFNDASLFVQYP
+838 YFDDASLFVQYP

>member
-1 MATILDIDLTNSPF
+1 MATILDIDLTNSPG

-23 KKIAAGTVETEDM
+23 KKMSAGTVETEDM

-55 GIIDVGMVQFDDTLP
+55 GIIDVGIVQFDDTLP
-70 YTKKVETAQLR
+70 YSKKVETSKLR
-81 IEYYKTELEDAK
+81 IEYYKTELKDAE
-93 SWVDALQS
+93 SWVNALQT
-101 EINKVNSELAEYKD
+101 EINKVNSELTEYQD
-115 QYEEAKKQDPHSDLT
+115 QYEEAKKQDPHSALT
-130 KNLKQIIKNCKE
+130 TNLKQIVKNYKE
-142 DLNDLNTDYS
+142 QLNDLNTEFS

-166 AYTKFLNDLIKYGG
+166 AYTNFYNDLTKYGE
-180 KKTITRIEEFGSTE
+180 KKAITRVDEFGNVE
-194 EAEQVDLDNL
+194 EAEKVDLDNL

-211 MAISG
+211 MEISG
-216 AITEAVTQYLEV
+216 AITDAVTQYLEV

-250 TLGIA
+250 TLGMA
-255 KSILNLMDSALF
+255 QSILNLMDSTLF

-279 IQMLPSAKVAIG
+279 IQMLPSAKIAIG
-291 SICTSLKDIYI
+291 SICTSLKDMYI

-318 AITNLPSMQEV
+318 AITNLPSIQEV
-329 LKDALNLLMNTIWIM
+329 LKDAQELLMNTIWVM
-344 INEQCIKYTGHTL
+344 INEQCIKYTGYTL

-379 EKKRRKKEKKEQE
+379 EQKRRKKEQEEQ
-392 KREKEKEKE
+392 EKE
-401 TGIQHSSGNTV
+401 TGIQHSSGGTV
-412 STKINVDI
+412 STKINVDV

-432 LARASDLIYNSFII
+432 LSRASDLIYNSFII

-461 QFNNVDLDVLSE
+461 QFNNVDLDVLTD
-473 GIDSFEDFMNMLI
+473 GIDSFEDFMDMLV
-486 EMGIDSDG
+486 EMGLDSDG

-520 IKEQAISSGLNIASD
+520 IEAQAISSGLHIAAD
-535 IVSNTKISKEIK
+535 VVSNTTVSTERKA
-547 TEHLYDFTN
+547 EHLYDFTN

-628 IHFELEGFNKTL
+628 IHFELDGFNKTL
-640 SEQINAIDEANRI
+640 NEQINAIDEANRI
-653 AQDAAKKKEADEAI
+653 AQETAKKKEAEEAI

-818 QDAITEQRNVMK
+818 QDAITEQRNAMK

-838 YFNDASLFVQYP
+838 YFDDASLFVQYP

>member
-1 MATILDIDLTNSPF
+1 MATILDIDLTNSPG

-23 KKIAAGTVETEDM
+23 KKMSAGIVETEDM

-55 GIIDVGMVQFDDTLP
+55 GIIDVGIVQFDDTLP
-70 YTKKVETAQLR
+70 YSKKVETAKLR
-81 IEYYKTELEDAK
+81 IEYYKTELKDAE
-93 SWVDALQS
+93 SWVNALQT
-101 EINKVNSELAEYKD
+101 EINKVNSELTEYQE
-115 QYEEAKKQDPHSDLT
+115 QYEEAKKQDPHSALT
-130 KNLKQIIKNCKE
+130 TNLKQIVKNYKE
-142 DLNDLNTDYS
+142 QLNDLNTEFS

-166 AYTKFLNDLIKYGG
+166 AYTNFYNDLTKYGE
-180 KKTITRIEEFGSTE
+180 KKAITRVDEFGNVE
-194 EAEQVDLDNL
+194 EAEKVDLDNL

-211 MAISG
+211 MEISG
-216 AITEAVTQYLEV
+216 AITDAVTQYLEV

-250 TLGIA
+250 TLGMA
-255 KSILNLMDSALF
+255 QSILNLMDSALF

-279 IQMLPSAKVAIG
+279 IQMLPSAKIAIG
-291 SICTSLKDIYI
+291 SICTSLKDMYI

-318 AITNLPSMQEV
+318 AITNLPSSQEV
-329 LKDALNLLMNTIWIM
+329 LKDAQELLMNTIWVM
-344 INEQCIKYTGHTL
+344 INEQCIKYTGYTL

-379 EKKRRKKEKKEQE
+379 EKKRRKKEQEEQ
-392 KREKEKEKE
+392 EKE
-401 TGIQHSSGNTV
+401 TGIQHSSGGTV
-412 STKINVDI
+412 SSKINVDV

-432 LARASDLIYNSFII
+432 LSRASDLIYNSFII
-446 IQIKDSIDEIKMLIS
+446 IQIKDTIDEIKMLIS
-461 QFNNVDLDVLSE
+461 QFNNVDLDVLTD
-473 GIDSFEDFMNMLI
+473 GIDSFEDFMNMLV
-486 EMGIDSDG
+486 EMGLDSDG

-520 IKEQAISSGLNIASD
+520 IEAQAISSGLNIAAD
-535 IVSNTKISKEIK
+535 VVSNTTVSTEIK
-547 TEHLYDFTN
+547 AEHLYDFTN

-628 IHFELEGFNKTL
+628 IHFELDGFNKTL
-640 SEQINAIDEANRI
+640 NVQINAIDEVNRF
-653 AQDAAKKKEADEAI
+653 AQETAKKKEAEESI

-729 ASGNLLGMVKVI
+729 ASGNLLGMIRVI

-775 SIGTNVEINIGIPDT
+775 SIGTNIEINIGIPDT

-818 QDAITEQRNVMK
+818 QDAITEQRNAMK

-838 YFNDASLFVQYP
+838 YFDDASLFVQYP
-850 DSKYQDGTLLGLDKV
+850 DPKYQDGTLLGLDKV

-893 YDLYT
+893 YDLYI